1 MPTRSRINST
11 AIGRRPF
18 LAGLAVTTAA
28 ASTAAIANSGVVGSG
43 LRLLETPAPGP
54 VDVHLAS
61 QALSDAAAVVVD
73 DAAMATRGLIEA
85 LHPNRGLVKE
95 LRHDREFSMFALTWR
110 EAPEVTAFFRAERP
124 DGTWSEWFAADAQNA
139 PGEEGNGLLG
149 TEPVYVGRT
158 TAVQVS
164 TFGLNVFGESLEDLI
179 DVVKRAGAG
188 DFAGLADLLGPV
200 ALHDVQGVFIDG
212 GVTPEGI
219 EPVAEDSDVTG
230 MPRVITRAGWGA
242 DESSRGSA
250 TYDSDF
256 RATCVHHTAGANN
269 YSQAESAGIVRGI
282 YKYHTVTRGW
292 KDIGYNALV
301 DKYGNIYEG
310 RYGGLTKNVQGAHAG
325 GFNTGTFGISMMGDY
340 STVHPTTAM
349 INSVGS
355 MIGWRMKVGGVKPI
369 GKTTFTAGGHS
380 TSNWSRG
387 QQVTLD
393 NIFAHREVAYT
404 TCPGNA
410 GFAQMDRIRQ
420 LAQSKFDGLSGGVIT
435 NERPDGATDIRADLP
450 NDRNAAAGDT
460 IGGDT
465 IGGDTGSDISS
476 LIDGL
481 ELPPEAIAAIPGL
494 QAMAQGE
501 QVDTFSGGRSILA
514 ASLGLAGAPGL
525 GNDAESVLGAVGR
538 NADQG
543 PALADVPVQVPPAT
557 TRDGEDEFA
566 VEWRAVTDE
575 YGDVLGQPVTG
586 VQQGATV
593 PNETGE
599 ADPVRYVKFERGII
613 VSSLA
618 TGTHAI
624 WEEVAEAWAKQ
635 GFEIGRLGAPTT
647 TQAPN
652 WGADRADFQGGSI
665 TRDGVTRAV
674 NVAYA

>member
-54 VDVHLAS
+54 VDVHLAN
-61 QALSDAAAVVVD
+61 QAISDAVSVLVD
-73 DAAMATRGLIEA
+73 DAAIATRGLIEA

-95 LRHDREFSMFALTWR
+95 LRHDREFSMFAMTWR
-110 EAPEVTAFFRAERP
+110 EAPNVTAFFRAERP
-124 DGTWSEWFAADAQNA
+124 DGTWSEWFAADSLDS
-139 PGEEGNGLLG
+139 PVGEEGNGLKG

-164 TFGLNVFGESLEDLI
+164 TIGLNVFGESLDDLVGI
-179 DVVKRAGAG
+179 VQRAGVG
-188 DFAGLADLLGPV
+188 DLSGLADLVGPV
-200 ALHDVQGVFIDG
+200 SLHDAQGVFIDG

-219 EPVAEDSDVTG
+219 EPIAEESDVTG

-242 DESSRGSA
+242 DESIRGSGPTVDAKLVAA
-250 TYDSDF
+250 T
-256 RATCVHHTAGANN
+256 VHHTAGANN
-269 YSQAESAGIVRGI
+269 YSQAEAPGIVRGI
-282 YKYHTVTRGW
+282 YKYHTQTLGW
-292 KDIGYNALV
+292 GDVGYNALV

-310 RYGGLTKNVQGAHAG
+310 RYGGLTNNVQGAHAG
-325 GFNTGTFGISMMGDY
+325 GFNKGTFGISMMGDY
-340 STVHPTTAM
+340 SAVHPTQAM
-349 INSVGS
+349 INSVGA
-355 MIGWRMKVGGVKPI
+355 MIGWRLRIAGVNPS
-369 GKTTFTAGGHS
+369 GKATLVSQGYRSAKFGAGES
-380 TSNWSRG
+380 ANLPT
-387 QQVTLD
+387 
-393 NIFAHREVAYT
+393 IFAHRDVGDT
-404 TCPGNA
+404 TCPGAA
-410 GFAQMDRIRQ
+410 GYAQMDRIRDIA
-420 LAQSKFDGLSGGVIT
+420 AQKSTGLGAGIID
-435 NERPDGATDIRADLP
+435 NERPDGGTDIRADLP
-450 NDRNAAAGDT
+450 NRDAIGDA
-460 IGGDT
+460 IGG
-465 IGGDTGSDISS
+465 GDLGSI
-476 LIDGL
+476 IDGL
-481 ELPPEAIAAIPGL
+481 ELPPEAVAAIPGL
-494 QAMAQGE
+494 QAMVQGE
-501 QVDTFSGGRSILA
+501 QQVDTFSGGRSILA

-543 PALADVPVQVPPAT
+543 PSLADIPVLVQPT
-557 TRDGEDEFA
+557 TTKDGDDEFA
-566 VEWRAVTDE
+566 TEWRAVTE
-575 YGDVLGQPVTG
+575 AWGDVLGQPVTG

-599 ADPVRYVKFERGII
+599 ADPVRYVKFERGVI
-613 VSSLA
+613 VTSLA

-624 WEEVAEAWAKQ
+624 WEEIAEAWAKQ

>member
-43 LRLLETPAPGP
+43 LRLLETPAAGP

-61 QALSDAAAVVVD
+61 QALSDAAAVLVD
-73 DAAMATRGLIEA
+73 DAAIATRGLIEA

-124 DGTWSEWFAADAQNA
+124 DGSWSEWFAADAQNA
-139 PGEEGNGLLG
+139 PGEQGNGLLG

-164 TFGLNVFGESLEDLI
+164 TFGLNVFGESLEDLV

-219 EPVAEDSDVTG
+219 EPVADDSDVTG

-242 DESSRGSA
+242 DESIRSQNP
-250 TYDSDF
+250 TYDEKLVA
-256 RATCVHHTAGANN
+256 ATVHHTAGANN
-269 YSQAESAGIVRGI
+269 YSQAEAAGIVRGI
-282 YKYHTVTRGW
+282 YKYHTAVLGW
-292 KDIGYNALV
+292 GDIGYNALV

-325 GFNTGTFGISMMGDY
+325 GFNKGTFGISMMGDY
-340 STVHPTTAM
+340 STAHPTPAM
-349 INSVGS
+349 INSVGA
-355 MIGWRMKVGGVKPI
+355 MIGWRMRIAGLDPS
-369 GKTTFTAGGHS
+369 GKATLTSQGYKTAKYGA
-380 TSNWSRG
+380 G
-387 QQVTLD
+387 QQATLPS
-393 NIFAHREVAYT
+393 IFAHRDVGDT
-404 TCPGNA
+404 TCPGAA
-410 GFAQMDRIRQ
+410 GYAQMDRIRSIA
-420 LAQSKFDGLSGGVIT
+420 AQKSSGLGDGLIV
-435 NERPDGATDIRADLP
+435 NEGPDGATDIRADLP
-450 NDRNAAAGDT
+450 GAIADGDL
-460 IGGDT
+460 
-465 IGGDTGSDISS
+465 GSI
-476 LIDGL
+476 IDGL
-481 ELPPEAIAAIPGL
+481 DIPPEAIAAIPGL

-501 QVDTFSGGRSILA
+501 QQVDTFSGGRSILA

-543 PALADVPVQVPPAT
+543 PSLADIPVLVQPT
-557 TRDGEDEFA
+557 TTKDGDDEFA
-566 VEWRAVTDE
+566 TEWRAVTE
-575 YGDVLGQPVTG
+575 AWGDVLGQPVTG

-599 ADPVRYVKFERGII
+599 ADPVRYVKFERGVI
-613 VSSLA
+613 VTSLA

-624 WEEVAEAWAKQ
+624 WEEVAETWAKQ

-652 WGADRADFQGGSI
+652 WGADRADFQGGSV

-674 NVAYA
+674 DVAYA

>member
-43 LRLLETPAPGP
+43 LRLLETPAAGP

-61 QALSDAAAVVVD
+61 QALSDAAAVLVD
-73 DAAMATRGLIEA
+73 DAAIATRGLIEA

-124 DGTWSEWFAADAQNA
+124 DGSWSEWFAADAQNA
-139 PGEEGNGLLG
+139 PGEQGNGLLG

-164 TFGLNVFGESLEDLI
+164 TFGLNVFGESLEDLV

-219 EPVAEDSDVTG
+219 EPVADDSDVTG

-242 DESSRGSA
+242 DESIRSQNP
-250 TYDSDF
+250 TYDEKLVA
-256 RATCVHHTAGANN
+256 ATVHHTAGANN
-269 YSQAESAGIVRGI
+269 YSQAEAAGIVRGI
-282 YKYHTVTRGW
+282 YKYHTAVLGW
-292 KDIGYNALV
+292 GDIGYNALV

-325 GFNTGTFGISMMGDY
+325 GFNKGTFGISMMGDY
-340 STVHPTTAM
+340 STAHPTPAM
-349 INSVGS
+349 INSVGA
-355 MIGWRMKVGGVKPI
+355 MIGWRMRIAGLDPS
-369 GKTTFTAGGHS
+369 GKATLTSQGYKTAKYGA
-380 TSNWSRG
+380 G
-387 QQVTLD
+387 QQATLPS
-393 NIFAHREVAYT
+393 IFAHRDVGDT
-404 TCPGNA
+404 TCPGAA
-410 GFAQMDRIRQ
+410 GYAQMDRIRSIA
-420 LAQSKFDGLSGGVIT
+420 AQKSSGLGDGLIV
-435 NERPDGATDIRADLP
+435 NEGPDGATDIRADLP
-450 NDRNAAAGDT
+450 GAIADGDL
-460 IGGDT
+460 
-465 IGGDTGSDISS
+465 GSI
-476 LIDGL
+476 IDGL
-481 ELPPEAIAAIPGL
+481 DIPPEAIAAIPGL

-501 QVDTFSGGRSILA
+501 QQVDTFSGGRSILA

-543 PALADVPVQVPPAT
+543 PSLADIPVLVQPT
-557 TRDGEDEFA
+557 TTKDGDDEFA
-566 VEWRAVTDE
+566 AEWRAVTDE

-593 PNETGE
+593 PNQTGE

-613 VSSLA
+613 VSTLA

-624 WEEVAEAWAKQ
+624 WEEVAETWAKQ

-652 WGADRADFQGGSI
+652 WGADLADFQGGSI

-674 NVAYA
+674 DVADP

>member
-43 LRLLETPAPGP
+43 LRLLETPAAGP

-61 QALSDAAAVVVD
+61 QALSDAAAVLVD
-73 DAAMATRGLIEA
+73 DAAIATRGLIEA

-124 DGTWSEWFAADAQNA
+124 DGSWSEWFAADAQNA
-139 PGEEGNGLLG
+139 PGEQGNGLLG

-164 TFGLNVFGESLEDLI
+164 TFGLNVFGESLEDLV

-219 EPVAEDSDVTG
+219 EPVADDSDVTG

-242 DESSRGSA
+242 DESIRSQNP
-250 TYDSDF
+250 TYDEKLVA
-256 RATCVHHTAGANN
+256 ATVHHTAGANN
-269 YSQAESAGIVRGI
+269 YSQAEAAGIVRGI
-282 YKYHTVTRGW
+282 YKYHTAVLGW
-292 KDIGYNALV
+292 GDIGYNALV

-325 GFNTGTFGISMMGDY
+325 GFNKGTFGISMMGDY
-340 STVHPTTAM
+340 STAHPTPAM
-349 INSVGS
+349 INSVGA
-355 MIGWRMKVGGVKPI
+355 MIGWRMRIAGLDPS
-369 GKTTFTAGGHS
+369 GKATLTSQGYKTAKYGA
-380 TSNWSRG
+380 G
-387 QQVTLD
+387 QQATLPS
-393 NIFAHREVAYT
+393 IFAHRDVGDT
-404 TCPGNA
+404 TCPGAA
-410 GFAQMDRIRQ
+410 GYAQMDRIRSIA
-420 LAQSKFDGLSGGVIT
+420 AQKSSGLGDGLIV
-435 NERPDGATDIRADLP
+435 NEGPDGATDIRADLP
-450 NDRNAAAGDT
+450 GAIADGDL
-460 IGGDT
+460 
-465 IGGDTGSDISS
+465 GSI
-476 LIDGL
+476 IDGL
-481 ELPPEAIAAIPGL
+481 DIPPEAIAAIPGL

-501 QVDTFSGGRSILA
+501 QQVDTFSGGRSILA

-543 PALADVPVQVPPAT
+543 PSLADIPVLVQPT
-557 TRDGEDEFA
+557 TTKDGDDEFA
-566 VEWRAVTDE
+566 AEWRAVTDE

-593 PNETGE
+593 PNQTGE

-613 VSSLA
+613 VSTLA

-624 WEEVAEAWAKQ
+624 WEEVAETWAKQ

-652 WGADRADFQGGSI
+652 WGADRVDFQGGSI
-665 TRDGVTRAV
+665 TRDGITRAV

>member
-219 EPVAEDSDVTG
+219 EPVADDSDVTG

-242 DESSRGSA
+242 DESIRGSGPTVDAKLVAA
-250 TYDSDF
+250 T
-256 RATCVHHTAGANN
+256 VHHTAGANN
-269 YSQAESAGIVRGI
+269 YSQAEAPGIVRGI
-282 YKYHTVTRGW
+282 YKYHTQTLGW
-292 KDIGYNALV
+292 GDVGYNALV

-310 RYGGLTKNVQGAHAG
+310 RYGGLTNNVQGAHAG
-325 GFNTGTFGISMMGDY
+325 GFNKGTFGISMMGDY
-340 STVHPTTAM
+340 SAVHPTQAM
-349 INSVGS
+349 INSVGA
-355 MIGWRMKVGGVKPI
+355 MIGWRLRVAGVNPS
-369 GKTTFTAGGHS
+369 GKATLVSQGYRSAKFGAGES
-380 TSNWSRG
+380 ANLPT
-387 QQVTLD
+387 
-393 NIFAHREVAYT
+393 IFAHRDVGDT
-404 TCPGNA
+404 TCPGAA
-410 GFAQMDRIRQ
+410 GYAQMDRIRDIA
-420 LAQSKFDGLSGGVIT
+420 AQKSTGLGAGIID
-435 NERPDGATDIRADLP
+435 NERPDGGTDIRADLP
-450 NDRNAAAGDT
+450 NRDAIGDA
-460 IGGDT
+460 IGG
-465 IGGDTGSDISS
+465 GDLRSI
-476 LIDGL
+476 IDGL

-501 QVDTFSGGRSILA
+501 QQVDTFSGGRSILA

-543 PALADVPVQVPPAT
+543 PSLADIPVLVQPT
-557 TRDGEDEFA
+557 TTKDGDDEFA
-566 VEWRAVTDE
+566 AEWRAVTDE

>member
-43 LRLLETPAPGP
+43 LRLLETPAAGP

-61 QALSDAAAVVVD
+61 QALSDAAAVLVD
-73 DAAMATRGLIEA
+73 DAAIATRGLIEA

-124 DGTWSEWFAADAQNA
+124 DGSWSEWFAADAQNA
-139 PGEEGNGLLG
+139 PGEQGNGLLG

-164 TFGLNVFGESLEDLI
+164 TFGLNVFGESLEDLV

-219 EPVAEDSDVTG
+219 EPVADDSDVTG

-242 DESSRGSA
+242 DESIRSQNP
-250 TYDSDF
+250 TYDEKLVA
-256 RATCVHHTAGANN
+256 ATVHHTAGANN
-269 YSQAESAGIVRGI
+269 YSQAEAAGIVRGI
-282 YKYHTVTRGW
+282 YKYHTAVLGW
-292 KDIGYNALV
+292 GDIGYNALV

-325 GFNTGTFGISMMGDY
+325 GFNKGTFGISMMGDY
-340 STVHPTTAM
+340 STAHPTPAM
-349 INSVGS
+349 INSVGA
-355 MIGWRMKVGGVKPI
+355 MIGWRMRIAGLDPS
-369 GKTTFTAGGHS
+369 GKATLTSQGYKTAKYGA
-380 TSNWSRG
+380 G
-387 QQVTLD
+387 QQATLPS
-393 NIFAHREVAYT
+393 IFAHRDVGDT
-404 TCPGNA
+404 TCPGAA
-410 GFAQMDRIRQ
+410 GYAQMDRIRSIA
-420 LAQSKFDGLSGGVIT
+420 AQKSSGLGDGLIV
-435 NERPDGATDIRADLP
+435 NEGPDGATDIRADLP
-450 NDRNAAAGDT
+450 GAIADGDL
-460 IGGDT
+460 
-465 IGGDTGSDISS
+465 GSI
-476 LIDGL
+476 IDGL
-481 ELPPEAIAAIPGL
+481 DIPPEAIAAIPGL

-501 QVDTFSGGRSILA
+501 QQVDTFSGGRSILA

-543 PALADVPVQVPPAT
+543 PSLADIPVLVQPT
-557 TRDGEDEFA
+557 TTKDGDDEFA
-566 VEWRAVTDE
+566 AEWRAVTDE
-575 YGDVLGQPVTG
+575 YGDVLGQPITG

-613 VSSLA
+613 VSTLA

-624 WEEVAEAWAKQ
+624 WEEVAETWAKQ

>member
-43 LRLLETPAPGP
+43 LRLLETPAAGP

-61 QALSDAAAVVVD
+61 QALSDAAAVLVD
-73 DAAMATRGLIEA
+73 DAAIATRGLIEA

-124 DGTWSEWFAADAQNA
+124 DGSWSEWFAADARNA
-139 PGEEGNGLLG
+139 PGEQGNGLLG

-164 TFGLNVFGESLEDLI
+164 TFGLNVFGESLEDLV

-219 EPVAEDSDVTG
+219 EPVADDSDVTG

-242 DESSRGSA
+242 DESIRSQNP
-250 TYDSDF
+250 TYDEKLVA
-256 RATCVHHTAGANN
+256 ATVHHTAGANN
-269 YSQAESAGIVRGI
+269 YSQAEAAGIVRGI
-282 YKYHTVTRGW
+282 YKYHTAVLGW
-292 KDIGYNALV
+292 GDIGYNALV

-325 GFNTGTFGISMMGDY
+325 GFNKGTFGISMMGDY
-340 STVHPTTAM
+340 STAHPTPAM
-349 INSVGS
+349 INSVGA
-355 MIGWRMKVGGVKPI
+355 MIGWRMRIAGLDPS
-369 GKTTFTAGGHS
+369 GKATLTSQGYKTAKYGA
-380 TSNWSRG
+380 G
-387 QQVTLD
+387 QQATLPS
-393 NIFAHREVAYT
+393 IFAHRDVGDT
-404 TCPGNA
+404 TCPGAA
-410 GFAQMDRIRQ
+410 GYAQMDRIRSIA
-420 LAQSKFDGLSGGVIT
+420 AQKSSGLGDGLIV
-435 NERPDGATDIRADLP
+435 NEGPDGATDIRADLP
-450 NDRNAAAGDT
+450 GAIADGDL
-460 IGGDT
+460 
-465 IGGDTGSDISS
+465 GSI
-476 LIDGL
+476 IDGL
-481 ELPPEAIAAIPGL
+481 DIPPEAIAAIPGL
-494 QAMAQGE
+494 QAMAQGG
-501 QVDTFSGGRSILA
+501 QQADTFSGGRSILA

-543 PALADVPVQVPPAT
+543 PALADVPVQVPPTT
-557 TRDGEDEFA
+557 TRDGDDEFA
-566 VEWRAVTDE
+566 AEWRAVTDE

-665 TRDGVTRAV
+665 TRDGITRAV

>member
-43 LRLLETPAPGP
+43 LRLLETPAAGP

-61 QALSDAAAVVVD
+61 QALSDAAAVLVD
-73 DAAMATRGLIEA
+73 DAAIATRGLIEA

-124 DGTWSEWFAADAQNA
+124 DGSWSEWFAADARNA
-139 PGEEGNGLLG
+139 PGEQGNGLLG

-164 TFGLNVFGESLEDLI
+164 TFGLNVFGESLEDLV

-219 EPVAEDSDVTG
+219 EPVADDSDVTG

-242 DESSRGSA
+242 DESIRSQNP
-250 TYDSDF
+250 TYDEKLVA
-256 RATCVHHTAGANN
+256 ATVHHTAGANN
-269 YSQAESAGIVRGI
+269 YSQAEAAGIVRGI
-282 YKYHTVTRGW
+282 YKYHTAVLGW
-292 KDIGYNALV
+292 GDIGYNALV

-325 GFNTGTFGISMMGDY
+325 GFNKGTFGISMMGDY
-340 STVHPTTAM
+340 STAHPTPAM
-349 INSVGS
+349 INSVGA
-355 MIGWRMKVGGVKPI
+355 MIGWRMRIAGLDPS
-369 GKTTFTAGGHS
+369 GKATLTSQGYKTAKYGA
-380 TSNWSRG
+380 G
-387 QQVTLD
+387 QQATLPS
-393 NIFAHREVAYT
+393 IFAHRDVGDT
-404 TCPGNA
+404 TCPGAA
-410 GFAQMDRIRQ
+410 GYAQMDRIRSIA
-420 LAQSKFDGLSGGVIT
+420 AQKSSGLGDGLIV
-435 NERPDGATDIRADLP
+435 NEGPDGATDIRADLP
-450 NDRNAAAGDT
+450 GAIADGDL
-460 IGGDT
+460 
-465 IGGDTGSDISS
+465 GSI
-476 LIDGL
+476 IDGL
-481 ELPPEAIAAIPGL
+481 DIPPEAIAAIPGL
-494 QAMAQGE
+494 QAMAQGG
-501 QVDTFSGGRSILA
+501 QQADTFSGGRSILA

-543 PALADVPVQVPPAT
+543 PALADVPVQVPPTT
-557 TRDGEDEFA
+557 TRDGDDEFA
-566 VEWRAVTDE
+566 AEWRAVTDE

-593 PNETGE
+593 PNQTGE

-613 VSSLA
+613 VSTVA

-624 WEEVAEAWAKQ
+624 WEEVAETWAKQ

-665 TRDGVTRAV
+665 TRDGITRAV

>member
-43 LRLLETPAPGP
+43 LRLLETPAAGP

-61 QALSDAAAVVVD
+61 QALSDAAAVLVD
-73 DAAMATRGLIEA
+73 DAAIATRGLIEA

-110 EAPEVTAFFRAERP
+110 DAPKVTAFFRAERP

-188 DFAGLADLLGPV
+188 DFAGLDDLLGPV
-200 ALHDVQGVFIDG
+200 SLHDAQGVFIDG

-219 EPVAEDSDVTG
+219 EPIAEESDVTG

-242 DESSRGSA
+242 DESIRGSGPTVDAKLVAA
-250 TYDSDF
+250 T
-256 RATCVHHTAGANN
+256 VHHTAGANN
-269 YSQAESAGIVRGI
+269 YSQAEAPGIVRGI
-282 YKYHTVTRGW
+282 YKYHTQTLGW
-292 KDIGYNALV
+292 GDVGYNALV

-310 RYGGLTKNVQGAHAG
+310 RYGGLTNNVQGAHAG
-325 GFNTGTFGISMMGDY
+325 GFNKGTFGISMMGDY
-340 STVHPTTAM
+340 SAVHPTQAM
-349 INSVGS
+349 INSVGA
-355 MIGWRMKVGGVKPI
+355 MIGWRLRIAGVNPS
-369 GKTTFTAGGHS
+369 GKATLVSQGYRSAKFGAGES
-380 TSNWSRG
+380 ANLPT
-387 QQVTLD
+387 
-393 NIFAHREVAYT
+393 IFAHRDVGDT
-404 TCPGNA
+404 TCPGAA
-410 GFAQMDRIRQ
+410 GYAQMDRIRDIA
-420 LAQSKFDGLSGGVIT
+420 AQKSTGLGAGIID
-435 NERPDGATDIRADLP
+435 NERPDGGTDIRADLP
-450 NDRNAAAGDT
+450 NRDAIGDA
-460 IGGDT
+460 IGG
-465 IGGDTGSDISS
+465 GDLGSI
-476 LIDGL
+476 IDGL

>member
-18 LAGLAVTTAA
+18 LAGLAATTAA
-28 ASTAAIANSGVVGSG
+28 ASTAAIAKSGVVGSG

-54 VDVHLAS
+54 VDVHMAT
-61 QALSDAAAVVVD
+61 QALSDAAAVLVD
-73 DAAMATRGLIEA
+73 DAALATRGLVEA

-110 EAPEVTAFFRAERP
+110 DAPNVTAFFRAERP
-124 DGTWSEWFAADAQNA
+124 DGSWSEWFSADSVGA
-139 PGEEGNGLLG
+139 PGITGEGIQG
-149 TEPVYVGRT
+149 TDPVYIGRT
-158 TAVQVS
+158 KAVQVS
-164 TFGLNVFGESLEDLI
+164 SFGLNVFGEKPEDII

-200 ALHDVQGVFIDG
+200 ALHDVKGVFIDG
-212 GVTPEGI
+212 GLTPDGV
-219 EPVAEDSDVTG
+219 EPVANDSDVTG

-242 DESSRGSA
+242 DESIRGSGP
-250 TYDSDF
+250 TYDDKLEA
-256 RATCVHHTAGANN
+256 ATVHHTAGANN
-269 YSQAESAGIVRGI
+269 YSQAEAAGIVRGI
-282 YKYHTVTRGW
+282 YKYHTQVLGW
-292 KDIGYNALV
+292 GDVGYNALV
-301 DKYGNIYEG
+301 DKFGNIYEG

-325 GFNTGTFGISMMGDY
+325 GFNKGTFGISMMGDY
-340 STVHPTTAM
+340 STAHPTQAM
-349 INSVGS
+349 INSVGA
-355 MIGWRMKVGGVKPI
+355 MIGWRLRIAGLDPS
-369 GKTTFTAGGHS
+369 GKATLVSQGYKSAKYGAGQKANLP
-380 TSNWSRG
+380 T
-387 QQVTLD
+387 
-393 NIFAHREVAYT
+393 IFAHRDVGDT

-410 GFAQMDRIRQ
+410 GYAQMDRIRAIA
-420 LAQSKFDGLSGGVIT
+420 AQKSTGLGDGIIN
-435 NERPDGATDIRADLP
+435 NEHPDGTTDIRADLP
-450 NDRNAAAGDT
+450 GSSAD
-460 IGGDT
+460 IGE
-465 IGGDTGSDISS
+465 I
-476 LIDGL
+476 IDGL
-481 ELPPEAIAAIPGL
+481 GLPPEAIAAIPGL
-494 QAMAQGE
+494 QAMGDDKNGAGKNGDGKKADDKQA
-501 QVDTFSGGRSILA
+501 DTFSGGRSILA

-543 PALADVPVQVPPAT
+543 PSLADIPVVVQPT
-557 TRDGEDEFA
+557 TAKDGDDEFA
-566 VEWRAVTDE
+566 AEWRKVTDE
-575 YGDVLGQPVTG
+575 YGDVLGKPVTG

-593 PNETGE
+593 PNDSGT

-613 VSSLA
+613 VNSIA

>member
-43 LRLLETPAPGP
+43 LRLLETPAAGP

-61 QALSDAAAVVVD
+61 QALSDAAAVLVD
-73 DAAMATRGLIEA
+73 DAAIATRGLIEA

-124 DGTWSEWFAADAQNA
+124 DGSWSEWFAADAQNA
-139 PGEEGNGLLG
+139 PGEQGNGLLG

-164 TFGLNVFGESLEDLI
+164 TFGLNVFGESLEDLV

-219 EPVAEDSDVTG
+219 EPVADDSDVTG

-242 DESSRGSA
+242 DESIRSQNP
-250 TYDSDF
+250 TYDEKLVA
-256 RATCVHHTAGANN
+256 ATVHHTAGANN
-269 YSQAESAGIVRGI
+269 YSQAEAAGIVRGI
-282 YKYHTVTRGW
+282 YKYHTAVLGW
-292 KDIGYNALV
+292 GDIGYNALV
-301 DKYGNIYEG
+301 DKYGNIY
-310 RYGGLTKNVQGAHAG
+310 GLTKNVQGAHAG
-325 GFNTGTFGISMMGDY
+325 GFNKGTFGISMMGDY
-340 STVHPTTAM
+340 STAHPTPAM
-349 INSVGS
+349 INSVGA
-355 MIGWRMKVGGVKPI
+355 MIGWRMRIAGLDPS
-369 GKTTFTAGGHS
+369 GKATLTSQGYKTAKYGA
-380 TSNWSRG
+380 G
-387 QQVTLD
+387 QQATLPS
-393 NIFAHREVAYT
+393 IFAHRDVGDT
-404 TCPGNA
+404 TCPGAA
-410 GFAQMDRIRQ
+410 GYAQMDRIRSIA
-420 LAQSKFDGLSGGVIT
+420 AQKSSGLGDGLIV
-435 NERPDGATDIRADLP
+435 NEGPDGATDIRADLP
-450 NDRNAAAGDT
+450 GAIADGDL
-460 IGGDT
+460 
-465 IGGDTGSDISS
+465 GSI
-476 LIDGL
+476 IDGL
-481 ELPPEAIAAIPGL
+481 DIPPEAIAAIPGL
-494 QAMAQGE
+494 QAMAQGG
-501 QVDTFSGGRSILA
+501 QQADTFSGGRSILA

-543 PALADVPVQVPPAT
+543 PALADVPVQVPPTT
-557 TRDGEDEFA
+557 TRDGDDEFA
-566 VEWRAVTDE
+566 AEWRAVTDE

-593 PNETGE
+593 PNQTGE

-613 VSSLA
+613 VSTLA

-624 WEEVAEAWAKQ
+624 WEEVAETWAKQ

-665 TRDGVTRAV
+665 TRDGITRAV

>member
-43 LRLLETPAPGP
+43 LRLLETPAAGP

-61 QALSDAAAVVVD
+61 QALSDAAAVLVD
-73 DAAMATRGLIEA
+73 DAAIATRGLIEA

-124 DGTWSEWFAADAQNA
+124 DGSWSEWFAADAQNA
-139 PGEEGNGLLG
+139 PGEQGNGLLG

-164 TFGLNVFGESLEDLI
+164 TFGLNVFGESLEDLV

-219 EPVAEDSDVTG
+219 EPVADDSDVTG

-242 DESSRGSA
+242 DESIRSQNP
-250 TYDSDF
+250 TYDEKLVA
-256 RATCVHHTAGANN
+256 ATVHHTAGANN
-269 YSQAESAGIVRGI
+269 YSQAEAAGIVRGI
-282 YKYHTVTRGW
+282 YKYHTAVLGW
-292 KDIGYNALV
+292 GDIGYNALV

-325 GFNTGTFGISMMGDY
+325 GFNKGTFGISMMGDY
-340 STVHPTTAM
+340 STAHPTPAM
-349 INSVGS
+349 INSVGA
-355 MIGWRMKVGGVKPI
+355 MIGWRMRIAGLDPS
-369 GKTTFTAGGHS
+369 GKATLTSQGYKTAKYGA
-380 TSNWSRG
+380 G
-387 QQVTLD
+387 QQATLPS
-393 NIFAHREVAYT
+393 IFAHRDVGDT
-404 TCPGNA
+404 TCPGAA
-410 GFAQMDRIRQ
+410 GYAQMDRIRSIA
-420 LAQSKFDGLSGGVIT
+420 AQKSSGLGDGLIV
-435 NERPDGATDIRADLP
+435 NEGPDGATDIRADLP
-450 NDRNAAAGDT
+450 GAIADGDL
-460 IGGDT
+460 
-465 IGGDTGSDISS
+465 GSI
-476 LIDGL
+476 IDGL
-481 ELPPEAIAAIPGL
+481 DIPPEAIAAIPGL

-501 QVDTFSGGRSILA
+501 QQVDTFSGGRSILA

-543 PALADVPVQVPPAT
+543 PSLADIPVLVQPT
-557 TRDGEDEFA
+557 TTKDGDDEFA
-566 VEWRAVTDE
+566 AEWRAVTDE
-575 YGDVLGQPVTG
+575 YGDVLGQPITG

-593 PNETGE
+593 PNQTGE

-613 VSSLA
+613 VSTLA

-624 WEEVAEAWAKQ
+624 WEEVAETWAKQ

>member
-54 VDVHLAS
+54 VDVHLAN
-61 QALSDAAAVVVD
+61 QAISDAVSVLVD
-73 DAAMATRGLIEA
+73 DAAIATRGLIEA

-95 LRHDREFSMFALTWR
+95 LRHDREFSMFAMTWR
-110 EAPEVTAFFRAERP
+110 EAPNVTAFFRAERP
-124 DGTWSEWFAADAQNA
+124 DGTWSEWFAADSLDS
-139 PGEEGNGLLG
+139 PVGEEGNGLKG

-164 TFGLNVFGESLEDLI
+164 TIGLNVFNESLEDLI
-179 DVVKRAGAG
+179 SLVQRAGAG
-188 DFAGLADLLGPV
+188 DFSGLAELVGPV
-200 ALHDVQGVFIDG
+200 SLHDAQGVFIDG

-219 EPVAEDSDVTG
+219 EPIAEESDVTG

-242 DESSRGSA
+242 DESIRGSGPTVDAKLVAA
-250 TYDSDF
+250 T
-256 RATCVHHTAGANN
+256 VHHTAGANN
-269 YSQAESAGIVRGI
+269 YSQAEAPGIVRGI
-282 YKYHTVTRGW
+282 YKYHTQTLGW
-292 KDIGYNALV
+292 GDVGYNALV

-310 RYGGLTKNVQGAHAG
+310 RYGGLTNNVQGAHAG
-325 GFNTGTFGISMMGDY
+325 GFNKGTFGISMMGDY
-340 STVHPTTAM
+340 SAVHPTQAM
-349 INSVGS
+349 INSVGA
-355 MIGWRMKVGGVKPI
+355 MIGWRLRIAGVNPS
-369 GKTTFTAGGHS
+369 GKATLVSQGYRSAKFGAGES
-380 TSNWSRG
+380 ANLPT
-387 QQVTLD
+387 
-393 NIFAHREVAYT
+393 IFAHRDVGDT
-404 TCPGNA
+404 TCPGA
-410 GFAQMDRIRQ
+410 VGYAQMDRIRDIA
-420 LAQSKFDGLSGGVIT
+420 AQKSTGLGAGIID
-435 NERPDGATDIRADLP
+435 NERPDGGTDIRADLP
-450 NDRNAAAGDT
+450 NRDAIGDA
-460 IGGDT
+460 IGG
-465 IGGDTGSDISS
+465 GDLRSI
-476 LIDGL
+476 IDGL

-501 QVDTFSGGRSILA
+501 QQVDTFSGGRSILA

-543 PALADVPVQVPPAT
+543 PSLADIPVLVQPT
-557 TRDGEDEFA
+557 TMKDGDDEFA
-566 VEWRAVTDE
+566 TEWRAVTE
-575 YGDVLGQPVTG
+575 AWGDVLGQPVTG

-599 ADPVRYVKFERGII
+599 ADPVRYVKFERGVI
-613 VSSLA
+613 VTSLA

-624 WEEVAEAWAKQ
+624 WEEIAEAWAKQ

-674 NVAYA
+674 DVAYA

>member
-43 LRLLETPAPGP
+43 LRLLETPAAGP

-61 QALSDAAAVVVD
+61 QALSDAAAVLVD
-73 DAAMATRGLIEA
+73 DAAIATRGLIEA

-124 DGTWSEWFAADAQNA
+124 DGSWSEWFAADAQNA
-139 PGEEGNGLLG
+139 PGEQGNGLLG

-164 TFGLNVFGESLEDLI
+164 TFGLNVFGESLEDLV

-219 EPVAEDSDVTG
+219 EPVADDSDVTG

-242 DESSRGSA
+242 DESIRSQNP
-250 TYDSDF
+250 TYDEKLVA
-256 RATCVHHTAGANN
+256 ATVHHTAGANN
-269 YSQAESAGIVRGI
+269 YSQAEAAGIVRGI
-282 YKYHTVTRGW
+282 YKYHTAVLGW
-292 KDIGYNALV
+292 GDIGYNALV

-325 GFNTGTFGISMMGDY
+325 GFNKGTFGISMMGDY
-340 STVHPTTAM
+340 STAHPTPAM
-349 INSVGS
+349 INSVGA
-355 MIGWRMKVGGVKPI
+355 MIGWRMRIAGLDPS
-369 GKTTFTAGGHS
+369 GKATLTSQGYKTAKYGA
-380 TSNWSRG
+380 G
-387 QQVTLD
+387 QQATLPS
-393 NIFAHREVAYT
+393 IFAHRDVGDT
-404 TCPGNA
+404 TCPGAA
-410 GFAQMDRIRQ
+410 GYAQMDRIRSIA
-420 LAQSKFDGLSGGVIT
+420 AQKSSGLGDGLIV
-435 NERPDGATDIRADLP
+435 NEGPDGATDIRADLP
-450 NDRNAAAGDT
+450 GAIADGDL
-460 IGGDT
+460 
-465 IGGDTGSDISS
+465 GSI
-476 LIDGL
+476 IDGL
-481 ELPPEAIAAIPGL
+481 DIPPEAIAAIPGL

-501 QVDTFSGGRSILA
+501 QQVDTFSGGRSILA

-543 PALADVPVQVPPAT
+543 PSLADIPVLVQPT
-557 TRDGEDEFA
+557 TTKDGDDEFA
-566 VEWRAVTDE
+566 TEWRAVTE
-575 YGDVLGQPVTG
+575 AWGDVLGQPVTG

-599 ADPVRYVKFERGII
+599 ADPVRYVKFERGVI
-613 VSSLA
+613 VTSLA

-624 WEEVAEAWAKQ
+624 WEEIAEAWAKQ

>member
-11 AIGRRPF
+11 AIGRRHF

-28 ASTAAIANSGVVGSG
+28 ASTAAIANTGVVGSG
-43 LRLLETPAPGP
+43 LRLLETPAAGP

-61 QALSDAAAVVVD
+61 QALSDAAAVLVD
-73 DAAMATRGLIEA
+73 DAAIATRGLIEA

-124 DGTWSEWFAADAQNA
+124 DGSWSEWFAADAQNA
-139 PGEEGNGLLG
+139 PGEQGNGLLG

-164 TFGLNVFGESLEDLI
+164 TFGLNVFGESLEDLV

-219 EPVAEDSDVTG
+219 EPVADDSDVTG

-242 DESSRGSA
+242 DESIRSQNP
-250 TYDSDF
+250 TYDEKLVA
-256 RATCVHHTAGANN
+256 ATVHHTAGANN
-269 YSQAESAGIVRGI
+269 YSQAEAAGIVRGI
-282 YKYHTVTRGW
+282 YKYHTAVLGW
-292 KDIGYNALV
+292 GDIGYNALV

-325 GFNTGTFGISMMGDY
+325 GFNKGTFGISMMGDY
-340 STVHPTTAM
+340 STAHPTPAM
-349 INSVGS
+349 INSVGA
-355 MIGWRMKVGGVKPI
+355 MIGWRMRIAGLDPS
-369 GKTTFTAGGHS
+369 GKATLTSQGYKTAKYGA
-380 TSNWSRG
+380 G
-387 QQVTLD
+387 QQATLPS
-393 NIFAHREVAYT
+393 IFAHRDVGDT
-404 TCPGNA
+404 TCPGAA
-410 GFAQMDRIRQ
+410 GYAQMDRIRSIA
-420 LAQSKFDGLSGGVIT
+420 AQKSSGLGDGLIV
-435 NERPDGATDIRADLP
+435 NEGPDGATDIRADLP
-450 NDRNAAAGDT
+450 GAIADGDL
-460 IGGDT
+460 
-465 IGGDTGSDISS
+465 GSI
-476 LIDGL
+476 IDGL
-481 ELPPEAIAAIPGL
+481 DIPPEAIAAIPGL
-494 QAMAQGE
+494 QAMAQGG
-501 QVDTFSGGRSILA
+501 QQADTFSGGRSILA

-543 PALADVPVQVPPAT
+543 PALADVPVQVPPTT
-557 TRDGEDEFA
+557 TRDGDDEFA
-566 VEWRAVTDE
+566 AEWRAVTDE

-593 PNETGE
+593 PNQTGE

-613 VSSLA
+613 VSTLA

-624 WEEVAEAWAKQ
+624 WEEVAETWAKQ

-652 WGADRADFQGGSI
+652 WGADRADFQGGSV

-674 NVAYA
+674 DVAYA

>member
-43 LRLLETPAPGP
+43 LRLLETPAAGP

-61 QALSDAAAVVVD
+61 QALSDAAAVLVD
-73 DAAMATRGLIEA
+73 DAAIATRGLIEA

-124 DGTWSEWFAADAQNA
+124 DGSWSEWFAADAQNA
-139 PGEEGNGLLG
+139 PGEQGNGLLG

-164 TFGLNVFGESLEDLI
+164 TFGLNVFGESLEDLV

-219 EPVAEDSDVTG
+219 EPVADDSDVTG

-242 DESSRGSA
+242 DESIRSQNP
-250 TYDSDF
+250 TYDEKLVA
-256 RATCVHHTAGANN
+256 ATVHHTAGANN
-269 YSQAESAGIVRGI
+269 YSQAEAAGIVRGI
-282 YKYHTVTRGW
+282 YKYHTAVLGW
-292 KDIGYNALV
+292 GDIGYNALV

-325 GFNTGTFGISMMGDY
+325 GFNKGTFGISMMGDY
-340 STVHPTTAM
+340 STAHPTPAM
-349 INSVGS
+349 INSVGA
-355 MIGWRMKVGGVKPI
+355 MIGWRMRIAGLDPS
-369 GKTTFTAGGHS
+369 GKATLTSQGYKTAKYGA
-380 TSNWSRG
+380 G
-387 QQVTLD
+387 QQATLPS
-393 NIFAHREVAYT
+393 IFAHRDVGDT
-404 TCPGNA
+404 TCPGAA
-410 GFAQMDRIRQ
+410 GYAQMDRIRSIA
-420 LAQSKFDGLSGGVIT
+420 AQKSSGLGDGLIV
-435 NERPDGATDIRADLP
+435 NEGPDGATDIRADLP
-450 NDRNAAAGDT
+450 GAIADGDL
-460 IGGDT
+460 
-465 IGGDTGSDISS
+465 GSI
-476 LIDGL
+476 IDGL
-481 ELPPEAIAAIPGL
+481 DIPPEAIAAIPGL
-494 QAMAQGE
+494 QAMAQGG
-501 QVDTFSGGRSILA
+501 QQADTFSGGRSILA

-543 PALADVPVQVPPAT
+543 PALADVPVQVPPTT
-557 TRDGEDEFA
+557 TRDGDDEFA
-566 VEWRAVTDE
+566 AEWRAVTDE

-593 PNETGE
+593 PNQTGE

-613 VSSLA
+613 VSTVA

-624 WEEVAEAWAKQ
+624 WEEVAETWAKQ

-665 TRDGVTRAV
+665 TRDGITRAV

>member
-43 LRLLETPAPGP
+43 LRLLETPAAGP

-61 QALSDAAAVVVD
+61 QALSDAAAVLVD
-73 DAAMATRGLIEA
+73 DAAIATRGLIEA

-110 EAPEVTAFFRAERP
+110 DAPKVTAFFRAERP

-188 DFAGLADLLGPV
+188 DFAGLDDLLGPV
-200 ALHDVQGVFIDG
+200 SLHDAQGVFIDG

-219 EPVAEDSDVTG
+219 EPIAEESDVTG

-242 DESSRGSA
+242 DESIRGSGPTVDAKLVAA
-250 TYDSDF
+250 T
-256 RATCVHHTAGANN
+256 VHHTAGANN
-269 YSQAESAGIVRGI
+269 YSQAEAPGIVRGI
-282 YKYHTVTRGW
+282 YKYHTQTLGW
-292 KDIGYNALV
+292 GDVGYNALV

-310 RYGGLTKNVQGAHAG
+310 RYGGLTNNVQGAHAG
-325 GFNTGTFGISMMGDY
+325 GFNKGTFGISMMGDY
-340 STVHPTTAM
+340 SAVHPTQAM
-349 INSVGS
+349 INSVGA
-355 MIGWRMKVGGVKPI
+355 MIGWRLRIAGVNPS
-369 GKTTFTAGGHS
+369 GKATLVSQGYRSAKFGAGES
-380 TSNWSRG
+380 ANLPT
-387 QQVTLD
+387 
-393 NIFAHREVAYT
+393 IFAHRDVGDT
-404 TCPGNA
+404 TCPGAA
-410 GFAQMDRIRQ
+410 GYAQMDRIRDIA
-420 LAQSKFDGLSGGVIT
+420 AQKSTGLGAGIID
-435 NERPDGATDIRADLP
+435 NERPDGGTDIRADLP
-450 NDRNAAAGDT
+450 NRDAIGDA
-460 IGGDT
+460 IGG
-465 IGGDTGSDISS
+465 GDLGSI
-476 LIDGL
+476 IDGL

-501 QVDTFSGGRSILA
+501 QQVDTFSGGRSILA

>member
-18 LAGLAVTTAA
+18 LAGLAATTAA
-28 ASTAAIANSGVVGSG
+28 ASTVAIANSDVAGSG

-54 VDVHLAS
+54 VDVHLAT

-73 DAAMATRGLIEA
+73 DAALATRGLIEA

-110 EAPEVTAFFRAERP
+110 DAPEVTAFFRAERP
-124 DGTWSEWFAADAQNA
+124 DGTWSEWYAADAQNA
-139 PGEEGNGLLG
+139 PGNEGNGLLG

-164 TFGLNVFGESLEDLI
+164 TIGLNVFGENLDDLI

-188 DFAGLADLLGPV
+188 DFTGLADLLGPV

-212 GVTPEGI
+212 GVTPDGI
-219 EPVAEDSDVTG
+219 DPIADESDVTG

-242 DESSRGSA
+242 DDSKRPSVVYDDEFRG
-250 TYDSDF
+250 
-256 RATCVHHTAGANN
+256 TCVHHTAGANN
-269 YSQAESAGIVRGI
+269 YSQAEAPGIVRGI
-282 YKYHTVTRGW
+282 HKYHTVTRGW
-292 KDIGYNALV
+292 TDIGYNALV

-325 GFNTGTFGISMMGDY
+325 GFNSGTFGISMMGDY

-349 INSVGS
+349 INSVGT

-387 QQVTLD
+387 QQVTLN

-404 TCPGNA
+404 TCPGNS
-410 GFAQMDRIRQ
+410 GYAQMDRIRQ
-420 LAQSKFDGLSGGVIT
+420 IAQAKFDGLSGGVIA
-435 NERPDGATDIRADLP
+435 NERPEGATDIRADLP
-450 NDRNAAAGDT
+450 N
-460 IGGDT
+460 GGDT
-465 IGGDTGSDISS
+465 IGGDNSSLGS

-481 ELPPEAIAAIPGL
+481 DLPPEAAAAIPAL
-494 QAMAQGE
+494 QAMAEGE

-543 PALADVPVQVPPAT
+543 PALADIPVQVEPT
-557 TRDGEDEFA
+557 TTIDGDDEFA

-575 YGDVLGQPVTG
+575 YGDVLGQPLTG

-593 PNETGE
+593 PNDTGV

-613 VSSLA
+613 VASNA
-618 TGTHAI
+618 TGVHAI
-624 WEEVAEAWAKQ
+624 WEEIAEAWAKQ

-652 WGADRADFQGGSI
+652 WGADRADFQGGSV
-665 TRDGVTRAV
+665 TRDGITRAV
-674 NVAYA
+674 NVALA

>member
-43 LRLLETPAPGP
+43 LRLLETPAAGP

-61 QALSDAAAVVVD
+61 QALSDAAAVLVD
-73 DAAMATRGLIEA
+73 DAAIATRGLIEA

-124 DGTWSEWFAADAQNA
+124 DGSWSEWFAADAQNA
-139 PGEEGNGLLG
+139 PGEQGNGLLG

-164 TFGLNVFGESLEDLI
+164 TFGLNVFGESLEDLV

-219 EPVAEDSDVTG
+219 EPVADDSDVTG

-242 DESSRGSA
+242 DESIRSQNP
-250 TYDSDF
+250 TYDEKLVA
-256 RATCVHHTAGANN
+256 ATVHHTAGANN
-269 YSQAESAGIVRGI
+269 YSQAEAAGIVRGI
-282 YKYHTVTRGW
+282 YKYHTAVLGW
-292 KDIGYNALV
+292 GDIGYNALV

-325 GFNTGTFGISMMGDY
+325 GFNKGTFGISMMGDY
-340 STVHPTTAM
+340 STAHPTPAM
-349 INSVGS
+349 INSVGA
-355 MIGWRMKVGGVKPI
+355 MIGWRMRIAGLDPS
-369 GKTTFTAGGHS
+369 GKATLTSQGYKTAKYGA
-380 TSNWSRG
+380 G
-387 QQVTLD
+387 QQATLPS
-393 NIFAHREVAYT
+393 IFAHRDVGDT
-404 TCPGNA
+404 TCPGAA
-410 GFAQMDRIRQ
+410 GYAQMDRIRSIA
-420 LAQSKFDGLSGGVIT
+420 AQKSSGLGDGLIV
-435 NERPDGATDIRADLP
+435 NEGPDGATDIRADLP
-450 NDRNAAAGDT
+450 GAIADGDL
-460 IGGDT
+460 
-465 IGGDTGSDISS
+465 GSI
-476 LIDGL
+476 IDGL
-481 ELPPEAIAAIPGL
+481 DIPPEAIAAIPGL

-501 QVDTFSGGRSILA
+501 QQVDTFSGGRSILA

-543 PALADVPVQVPPAT
+543 PSLADIPVLVQPT
-557 TRDGEDEFA
+557 TTKDGDDEFA
-566 VEWRAVTDE
+566 AEWRAVTDE

-593 PNETGE
+593 PNQTGE

-613 VSSLA
+613 VSTLA

-624 WEEVAEAWAKQ
+624 WEEVAETWAKQ

-652 WGADRADFQGGSI
+652 WGADRADFQGGSV

-674 NVAYA
+674 DVAYA

>member
-28 ASTAAIANSGVVGSG
+28 ASTAAIANTGVVGSG
-43 LRLLETPAPGP
+43 LRLLETPAAGP

-61 QALSDAAAVVVD
+61 QALSDAAAVLVD
-73 DAAMATRGLIEA
+73 DAAIATRGLIEA

-124 DGTWSEWFAADAQNA
+124 DGSWSEWFAADARNA
-139 PGEEGNGLLG
+139 PGEQGNGLLG

-164 TFGLNVFGESLEDLI
+164 TFGLNVFGESLEDLV

-219 EPVAEDSDVTG
+219 EPVADDSDVTG

-242 DESSRGSA
+242 DESIRSQNP
-250 TYDSDF
+250 TYDEKLVA
-256 RATCVHHTAGANN
+256 ATVHHTAGANN
-269 YSQAESAGIVRGI
+269 YSQAEAAGIVRGI
-282 YKYHTVTRGW
+282 YKYHTAVLGW
-292 KDIGYNALV
+292 GDIGYNALV

-310 RYGGLTKNVQGAHAG
+310 RFGGLTKNVQGAHAG
-325 GFNTGTFGISMMGDY
+325 GFNKGTFGISMMGDY
-340 STVHPTTAM
+340 STAHPTPAM
-349 INSVGS
+349 INSVGA
-355 MIGWRMKVGGVKPI
+355 MIGWRMRIAGLDPS
-369 GKTTFTAGGHS
+369 GKATLTSQGYKTAKYGA
-380 TSNWSRG
+380 G
-387 QQVTLD
+387 QQATLPS
-393 NIFAHREVAYT
+393 IFAHRDVGDT
-404 TCPGNA
+404 TCPGAA
-410 GFAQMDRIRQ
+410 GYAQMDRIRSIA
-420 LAQSKFDGLSGGVIT
+420 AQKSSGLGDGLIV
-435 NERPDGATDIRADLP
+435 NEGPDGATDIRADLP
-450 NDRNAAAGDT
+450 GAIADGDL
-460 IGGDT
+460 
-465 IGGDTGSDISS
+465 GSI
-476 LIDGL
+476 IDGL
-481 ELPPEAIAAIPGL
+481 DIPPEAIAAIPGL

-501 QVDTFSGGRSILA
+501 QQADTFSGGRSILA

-543 PALADVPVQVPPAT
+543 PALADVPVQVPPTT
-557 TRDGEDEFA
+557 TRDGDDEFA
-566 VEWRAVTDE
+566 AEWRAVTDE
-575 YGDVLGQPVTG
+575 YGDVLGQPITG

-593 PNETGE
+593 PNQTGE

-613 VSSLA
+613 VSTLA

-624 WEEVAEAWAKQ
+624 WEEVAETWAKQ

-674 NVAYA
+674 NGAYA

>member
-43 LRLLETPAPGP
+43 LRLLETPAAGP

-61 QALSDAAAVVVD
+61 QALSDAAAVLVD
-73 DAAMATRGLIEA
+73 DAAIATRGLIEA

-124 DGTWSEWFAADAQNA
+124 DGSWSEWFAADAQNA
-139 PGEEGNGLLG
+139 PGEQGNGLLG

-164 TFGLNVFGESLEDLI
+164 TFGLNVFGESLEDLV

-188 DFAGLADLLGPV
+188 EFAGLADLLGPV

-219 EPVAEDSDVTG
+219 EPVADDSDVTG

-242 DESSRGSA
+242 DESIRSQNP
-250 TYDSDF
+250 TYDEKLVA
-256 RATCVHHTAGANN
+256 ATVHHTAGANN
-269 YSQAESAGIVRGI
+269 YSQAEAAGIVRGI
-282 YKYHTVTRGW
+282 YKYHTAVLGW
-292 KDIGYNALV
+292 GDIGYNALV

-325 GFNTGTFGISMMGDY
+325 GFNKGTFGISMMGDY
-340 STVHPTTAM
+340 STAHPTPAM
-349 INSVGS
+349 INSVGA
-355 MIGWRMKVGGVKPI
+355 MIGWRMRIAGLDPS
-369 GKTTFTAGGHS
+369 GKATLTSQGYKTAKYGA
-380 TSNWSRG
+380 G
-387 QQVTLD
+387 QQATLPS
-393 NIFAHREVAYT
+393 IFAHRDVGDT
-404 TCPGNA
+404 TCPGAA
-410 GFAQMDRIRQ
+410 GYAQMDRIRSIA
-420 LAQSKFDGLSGGVIT
+420 AQKSSGLGDGLIV
-435 NERPDGATDIRADLP
+435 NEGPDGATDIRADLP
-450 NDRNAAAGDT
+450 GAIADGDL
-460 IGGDT
+460 
-465 IGGDTGSDISS
+465 GSI
-476 LIDGL
+476 IDGL
-481 ELPPEAIAAIPGL
+481 DIPPEAIAAIPGL

-501 QVDTFSGGRSILA
+501 QQVDTFSGGRSILA

-543 PALADVPVQVPPAT
+543 PSLADIPVLVQPT
-557 TRDGEDEFA
+557 TTKDGDDEFA
-566 VEWRAVTDE
+566 AEWRAVTDE

-593 PNETGE
+593 PNQTGE

-613 VSSLA
+613 VSTLA

-624 WEEVAEAWAKQ
+624 WEEVAETWAKQ

-665 TRDGVTRAV
+665 NRDGVTRAV
-674 NVAYA
+674 DVAYT

>member
-61 QALSDAAAVVVD
+61 QALSDAAAVLVD

-110 EAPEVTAFFRAERP
+110 EAPDVTAFFRAERP

-139 PGEEGNGLLG
+139 PGEQVNGLLG

-188 DFAGLADLLGPV
+188 DFTGLSDLLGPV

-219 EPVAEDSDVTG
+219 EPVANDSDVTG

-242 DESSRGSA
+242 DESIRSQNP
-250 TYDSDF
+250 TYDDKLVA
-256 RATCVHHTAGANN
+256 ATVHHTAGANN
-269 YSQAESAGIVRGI
+269 YSQAEAAGIVRGI
-282 YKYHTVTRGW
+282 YEYHTAVLGW
-292 KDIGYNALV
+292 GDIGYNALV
-301 DKYGNIYEG
+301 DKFGNIYEG

-325 GFNTGTFGISMMGDY
+325 GFNKGTFGISMMGDY
-340 STVHPTTAM
+340 STAHPTPAM
-349 INSVGS
+349 INSVGA
-355 MIGWRMKVGGVKPI
+355 MIGWRMRIAGLDPS
-369 GKTTFTAGGHS
+369 GKATLTSQGYETAKYGA
-380 TSNWSRG
+380 G
-387 QQVTLD
+387 QQATLPC
-393 NIFAHREVAYT
+393 IFAHRDVGDT
-404 TCPGNA
+404 TCPGAA
-410 GFAQMDRIRQ
+410 GYAQMDRIRSIA
-420 LAQSKFDGLSGGVIT
+420 AQKSSGLGDGLIV
-435 NERPDGATDIRADLP
+435 NEGPDGATDIRADLP
-450 NDRNAAAGDT
+450 GAIA
-460 IGGDT
+460 GGDL
-465 IGGDTGSDISS
+465 GSI
-476 LIDGL
+476 IDGL
-481 ELPPEAIAAIPGL
+481 DIPPEAIAAIPGL
-494 QAMAQGE
+494 QAMAQGG
-501 QVDTFSGGRSILA
+501 QQADTFSGGRSILA

-543 PALADVPVQVPPAT
+543 PALAEIPVQVPPT
-557 TRDGEDEFA
+557 TAEDGDDEFA
-566 VEWRAVTDE
+566 AEWRAVTDE

-593 PNETGE
+593 PNSTGE

-613 VSSLA
+613 VTSVA

>member
-43 LRLLETPAPGP
+43 LRLLETPAAGP

-61 QALSDAAAVVVD
+61 QALSDAAAVLVD
-73 DAAMATRGLIEA
+73 DAAIATRGLIEA

-110 EAPEVTAFFRAERP
+110 DAPKVTAFFRAERP
-124 DGTWSEWFAADAQNA
+124 DGTWSEWFAADSLNA
-139 PGEEGNGLLG
+139 ADDGRMG

-164 TFGLNVFGESLEDLI
+164 TIGLNVFGESLDDLVGI
-179 DVVKRAGAG
+179 VQRAGVG
-188 DFAGLADLLGPV
+188 DLSGLADLVGPV
-200 ALHDVQGVFIDG
+200 SLHDAQGVFIDG

-219 EPVAEDSDVTG
+219 EPIAEESDVTG

-242 DESSRGSA
+242 DESIRGSGPTVDAKLVAA
-250 TYDSDF
+250 T
-256 RATCVHHTAGANN
+256 VHHTAGANN
-269 YSQAESAGIVRGI
+269 YSQAEAPGIVRGI
-282 YKYHTVTRGW
+282 YKYHTQTLGW
-292 KDIGYNALV
+292 GDVGYNALV

-310 RYGGLTKNVQGAHAG
+310 RYGGLTNNVQGAHAG
-325 GFNTGTFGISMMGDY
+325 GFNKGTFGISMMGDY
-340 STVHPTTAM
+340 SAVHPTQAM
-349 INSVGS
+349 INSVGA
-355 MIGWRMKVGGVKPI
+355 MIGWRLRIAGVNPS
-369 GKTTFTAGGHS
+369 GKATLVSQGYRSAKFGAGES
-380 TSNWSRG
+380 ANLPT
-387 QQVTLD
+387 
-393 NIFAHREVAYT
+393 IFAHRDVGDT
-404 TCPGNA
+404 TCPGAA
-410 GFAQMDRIRQ
+410 GYAQMDRIRDIA
-420 LAQSKFDGLSGGVIT
+420 AQKSTGLGAGIID
-435 NERPDGATDIRADLP
+435 NERPDGGTDIRADLP
-450 NDRNAAAGDT
+450 NRDAIGDA
-460 IGGDT
+460 IGG
-465 IGGDTGSDISS
+465 GDLGSI
-476 LIDGL
+476 IDGL

-501 QVDTFSGGRSILA
+501 QQVDTFSGGRSILA

-543 PALADVPVQVPPAT
+543 PSLADIPVLVQPT
-557 TRDGEDEFA
+557 TTKDGDDEFA
-566 VEWRAVTDE
+566 TEWRAVTE
-575 YGDVLGQPVTG
+575 AWGDVLGQPVTG

-599 ADPVRYVKFERGII
+599 ADPVRYVKFERGVI
-613 VSSLA
+613 VTSLA

-624 WEEVAEAWAKQ
+624 WEEIAEAWAKQ

>member
-43 LRLLETPAPGP
+43 LRLLETPAAGP

-61 QALSDAAAVVVD
+61 QALSDAAAVLVD
-73 DAAMATRGLIEA
+73 DAAIATRGLIEA

-124 DGTWSEWFAADAQNA
+124 DGTWSEWFAADSLDS
-139 PGEEGNGLLG
+139 PVGEEGNGLKG

-164 TFGLNVFGESLEDLI
+164 TIGLNVFNESLEDLI
-179 DVVKRAGAG
+179 SLVQRAGAG
-188 DFAGLADLLGPV
+188 DFSGLAELVGPV
-200 ALHDVQGVFIDG
+200 SLHDAQGVFIDG

-219 EPVAEDSDVTG
+219 EPIAEESDVTG

-242 DESSRGSA
+242 DESIRGSGPTVDAKLVAA
-250 TYDSDF
+250 T
-256 RATCVHHTAGANN
+256 VHHTAGANN
-269 YSQAESAGIVRGI
+269 YSQAEAPGIVRGI
-282 YKYHTVTRGW
+282 YKYHTQTLGW
-292 KDIGYNALV
+292 GDVGYNALV

-310 RYGGLTKNVQGAHAG
+310 RYGGLTNNVQGAHAG
-325 GFNTGTFGISMMGDY
+325 GFNKGTFGISMMGDY
-340 STVHPTTAM
+340 SAVHPTQAM
-349 INSVGS
+349 INSVGA
-355 MIGWRMKVGGVKPI
+355 MIGWRLRIAGVNPS
-369 GKTTFTAGGHS
+369 GKATLVSQGYRSAKFGAGES
-380 TSNWSRG
+380 ANLPT
-387 QQVTLD
+387 
-393 NIFAHREVAYT
+393 IFAHRDVGDT
-404 TCPGNA
+404 TCPGAA
-410 GFAQMDRIRQ
+410 GYAQMDRIRDIA
-420 LAQSKFDGLSGGVIT
+420 AQKSTGLGAGIID
-435 NERPDGATDIRADLP
+435 NERPDGGTDIRADLP
-450 NDRNAAAGDT
+450 NRDAIGDA
-460 IGGDT
+460 IGG
-465 IGGDTGSDISS
+465 GDLRSI
-476 LIDGL
+476 IDGL

-501 QVDTFSGGRSILA
+501 QQVDTFSGGRSILA

-543 PALADVPVQVPPAT
+543 PSLADIPVLVQPT
-557 TRDGEDEFA
+557 TTKDGDDEFA
-566 VEWRAVTDE
+566 TEWRAVTE
-575 YGDVLGQPVTG
+575 AWGDVLGQPVTG

-599 ADPVRYVKFERGII
+599 ADPVRYVKFERGVI
-613 VSSLA
+613 VTSLA

-624 WEEVAEAWAKQ
+624 WEEIAEAWAKQ

>member
-43 LRLLETPAPGP
+43 LRLLETPAAGP

-61 QALSDAAAVVVD
+61 QALSDAAAVLVD
-73 DAAMATRGLIEA
+73 DAAIATRGLIEA

-124 DGTWSEWFAADAQNA
+124 DGSWSEWFAADAQNA
-139 PGEEGNGLLG
+139 PGEQGNGLLG

-164 TFGLNVFGESLEDLI
+164 TFGLNVFGESLEDLV

-219 EPVAEDSDVTG
+219 EPVADDSDVTG

-242 DESSRGSA
+242 DESIRSQNP
-250 TYDSDF
+250 TYDEKLVA
-256 RATCVHHTAGANN
+256 ATVHHTAGANN
-269 YSQAESAGIVRGI
+269 YSQAEAAGIVRGI
-282 YKYHTVTRGW
+282 YKYHTAVLGW
-292 KDIGYNALV
+292 GDIGYNALV

-325 GFNTGTFGISMMGDY
+325 GFNKGTFGISMMGDY
-340 STVHPTTAM
+340 STAHPTPAM
-349 INSVGS
+349 INSVGA
-355 MIGWRMKVGGVKPI
+355 MIGWRMRIAGLDPS
-369 GKTTFTAGGHS
+369 GKATLTSQGYKTAKYGA
-380 TSNWSRG
+380 G
-387 QQVTLD
+387 QQATLPS
-393 NIFAHREVAYT
+393 IFAHRDVGDT
-404 TCPGNA
+404 TCPGAA
-410 GFAQMDRIRQ
+410 GYAQMDRIRSIA
-420 LAQSKFDGLSGGVIT
+420 AQKSSGLGDGLIV
-435 NERPDGATDIRADLP
+435 NEGPDGATDIRADLP
-450 NDRNAAAGDT
+450 GAIADGDL
-460 IGGDT
+460 
-465 IGGDTGSDISS
+465 GSI
-476 LIDGL
+476 IDGL
-481 ELPPEAIAAIPGL
+481 DIPPEAIAAIPGL

-501 QVDTFSGGRSILA
+501 QQVDTFSGGRSILA

-543 PALADVPVQVPPAT
+543 PSLADIPVLVQPT
-557 TRDGEDEFA
+557 TTKDGDDEFA
-566 VEWRAVTDE
+566 AEWRAVTDE

-593 PNETGE
+593 PNQTGE

-613 VSSLA
+613 VSTLA

-624 WEEVAEAWAKQ
+624 WEEVAETWAKQ

-652 WGADRADFQGGSI
+652 WGADRADFQGGSV

-674 NVAYA
+674 AVAYA

>member
-28 ASTAAIANSGVVGSG
+28 ASTAAIANTGVVGSG
-43 LRLLETPAPGP
+43 LRLLETPAAGP

-61 QALSDAAAVVVD
+61 QALSDAAAVLVD
-73 DAAMATRGLIEA
+73 DAAIATRGLIEA

-124 DGTWSEWFAADAQNA
+124 DGSWSEWFAADARNA
-139 PGEEGNGLLG
+139 PGEQGNGLLG

-164 TFGLNVFGESLEDLI
+164 TFGLNVFGESLEDLV

-188 DFAGLADLLGPV
+188 DFTRLADLLGPV

-219 EPVAEDSDVTG
+219 EPVADDSDVTG

-242 DESSRGSA
+242 DESIRSQNP
-250 TYDSDF
+250 TYDEKLVA
-256 RATCVHHTAGANN
+256 ATVHHTAGANN
-269 YSQAESAGIVRGI
+269 YSQAEAAGIVRGI
-282 YKYHTVTRGW
+282 YKYHTAVLGW
-292 KDIGYNALV
+292 GDIGYNALV

-310 RYGGLTKNVQGAHAG
+310 RFGGLTKNVQGAHAG
-325 GFNTGTFGISMMGDY
+325 GFNKGTFGISMMGDY
-340 STVHPTTAM
+340 STAHPTPAM
-349 INSVGS
+349 INSVGA
-355 MIGWRMKVGGVKPI
+355 MIGWRMRIAGLDPS
-369 GKTTFTAGGHS
+369 GKATLTSQGYKTAKYGA
-380 TSNWSRG
+380 G
-387 QQVTLD
+387 QQATLPS
-393 NIFAHREVAYT
+393 IFAHRDVGDT
-404 TCPGNA
+404 TCPGAA
-410 GFAQMDRIRQ
+410 GYAQMDRIRSIA
-420 LAQSKFDGLSGGVIT
+420 AQKSSGLGDGLIV
-435 NERPDGATDIRADLP
+435 NEGPGGATDIRADLP
-450 NDRNAAAGDT
+450 GAIADGDL
-460 IGGDT
+460 
-465 IGGDTGSDISS
+465 GSI
-476 LIDGL
+476 IDGL
-481 ELPPEAIAAIPGL
+481 DIPPEAIAAIPGL

-501 QVDTFSGGRSILA
+501 QQADTFSGGRSILA

-543 PALADVPVQVPPAT
+543 PALADVPVQVPPTT
-557 TRDGEDEFA
+557 TRDGDDEFA
-566 VEWRAVTDE
+566 AEWRAVTDE
-575 YGDVLGQPVTG
+575 YGDVLGQPITG

-613 VSSLA
+613 VSTLA

-624 WEEVAEAWAKQ
+624 WEEVAETWAKQ

>member
-43 LRLLETPAPGP
+43 LRLLETPAAGP

-61 QALSDAAAVVVD
+61 QALSDAAAVLVD
-73 DAAMATRGLIEA
+73 DAAIATRGLIEA

-124 DGTWSEWFAADAQNA
+124 DGSWSEWFAADAQNA
-139 PGEEGNGLLG
+139 PGEQGNGLLG

-164 TFGLNVFGESLEDLI
+164 TFGLNVFGESLEDLV

-219 EPVAEDSDVTG
+219 EPVADDSDVTG

-242 DESSRGSA
+242 DESIRSQNP
-250 TYDSDF
+250 TYDEKLVA
-256 RATCVHHTAGANN
+256 ATVHHTAGANN
-269 YSQAESAGIVRGI
+269 YSQAEAAGIVRGI
-282 YKYHTVTRGW
+282 YKYHTAVLGW
-292 KDIGYNALV
+292 GDIGYNALV

-325 GFNTGTFGISMMGDY
+325 GFNKGTFGISMMGDY
-340 STVHPTTAM
+340 STAHPTPAM
-349 INSVGS
+349 INSVGA
-355 MIGWRMKVGGVKPI
+355 MIGWRMRIAGLDPS
-369 GKTTFTAGGHS
+369 GKATLTSQGYKTAKYGA
-380 TSNWSRG
+380 G
-387 QQVTLD
+387 QQATLPS
-393 NIFAHREVAYT
+393 IFAHRDVGDT
-404 TCPGNA
+404 TCPGAA
-410 GFAQMDRIRQ
+410 GYAQMDRIRSIA
-420 LAQSKFDGLSGGVIT
+420 AQKSSGLGDGLIV
-435 NERPDGATDIRADLP
+435 NEGPDGATDIRADLP
-450 NDRNAAAGDT
+450 GAIADGDL
-460 IGGDT
+460 
-465 IGGDTGSDISS
+465 GSI
-476 LIDGL
+476 IDGL
-481 ELPPEAIAAIPGL
+481 DIPPEAIAAIPGL

-501 QVDTFSGGRSILA
+501 QQVDTFSGGRSILA

-543 PALADVPVQVPPAT
+543 PSLADIPVLVQPT
-557 TRDGEDEFA
+557 TTKDGDDEFA
-566 VEWRAVTDE
+566 AEWRAVTDE

-593 PNETGE
+593 PNQTGE

-613 VSSLA
+613 VSTLA

-624 WEEVAEAWAKQ
+624 WEEVAETWAKQ

-674 NVAYA
+674 DVAYT

>member
-219 EPVAEDSDVTG
+219 EPVADDSDVTG

-242 DESSRGSA
+242 DESIRSQNP
-250 TYDSDF
+250 TYDEKLVA
-256 RATCVHHTAGANN
+256 ATVHHTAGANN
-269 YSQAESAGIVRGI
+269 YSQAEAAGIVRGI
-282 YKYHTVTRGW
+282 YKYHTAVLGW
-292 KDIGYNALV
+292 GDIGYNALV

-325 GFNTGTFGISMMGDY
+325 GFNKGTFGISMMGDY
-340 STVHPTTAM
+340 STAHPTPAM
-349 INSVGS
+349 INSVGA
-355 MIGWRMKVGGVKPI
+355 MIGWRMRIAGLDPS
-369 GKTTFTAGGHS
+369 GKATLTSQGYKTAKYGA
-380 TSNWSRG
+380 G
-387 QQVTLD
+387 QQATLPS
-393 NIFAHREVAYT
+393 IFAHRDVGDT
-404 TCPGNA
+404 TCPGAA
-410 GFAQMDRIRQ
+410 GYAQMDRIRSIA
-420 LAQSKFDGLSGGVIT
+420 AQKSSGLGDGLIV
-435 NERPDGATDIRADLP
+435 NEGPDGATDIRADLP
-450 NDRNAAAGDT
+450 GAIADGDL
-460 IGGDT
+460 
-465 IGGDTGSDISS
+465 GSI
-476 LIDGL
+476 IDGL
-481 ELPPEAIAAIPGL
+481 DIPPEAIAAIPGL
-494 QAMAQGE
+494 QAMAQGG
-501 QVDTFSGGRSILA
+501 QQADTFSGGRSILA

-543 PALADVPVQVPPAT
+543 PALADVPVQVPPTT
-557 TRDGEDEFA
+557 TRDGDDEFA
-566 VEWRAVTDE
+566 AEWRAVTDE

-593 PNETGE
+593 PNQTGE

-613 VSSLA
+613 VSTLA

-624 WEEVAEAWAKQ
+624 WEEVAETWAKQ

-665 TRDGVTRAV
+665 TRDGITRAV

>member
-43 LRLLETPAPGP
+43 LRLLETPAAGP

-61 QALSDAAAVVVD
+61 QALSDAAAVLVD
-73 DAAMATRGLIEA
+73 DAAIATRGLIEA

-124 DGTWSEWFAADAQNA
+124 DGSWSEWFAADAQNA
-139 PGEEGNGLLG
+139 PGEQGNGLLG

-164 TFGLNVFGESLEDLI
+164 TFGLNVFGESLEDLV

-219 EPVAEDSDVTG
+219 EPVADDSDVTG

-242 DESSRGSA
+242 DESIRSQNP
-250 TYDSDF
+250 TYDEKLVA
-256 RATCVHHTAGANN
+256 ATVHHTAGANN
-269 YSQAESAGIVRGI
+269 YSQAEAAGIVRGI
-282 YKYHTVTRGW
+282 YKYHTAVLGW
-292 KDIGYNALV
+292 GDIGYNALV

-325 GFNTGTFGISMMGDY
+325 GFNKGTFGISMMGDY
-340 STVHPTTAM
+340 STAHPTPAM
-349 INSVGS
+349 INSVGA
-355 MIGWRMKVGGVKPI
+355 MIGWRMRIAGLDPS
-369 GKTTFTAGGHS
+369 GKATLTSQGYKTAKYGA
-380 TSNWSRG
+380 G
-387 QQVTLD
+387 QQATLPS
-393 NIFAHREVAYT
+393 IFAHRDVGDT
-404 TCPGNA
+404 TCPGAA
-410 GFAQMDRIRQ
+410 GYAQMDRIRSIA
-420 LAQSKFDGLSGGVIT
+420 AQKSSGLGDGLIV
-435 NERPDGATDIRADLP
+435 NEGPDGATDIRADLP
-450 NDRNAAAGDT
+450 GAIADGDL
-460 IGGDT
+460 
-465 IGGDTGSDISS
+465 GSI
-476 LIDGL
+476 IDGL
-481 ELPPEAIAAIPGL
+481 DIPPEAIAAIPGL

-501 QVDTFSGGRSILA
+501 QQVDTFSGGRSILA

-543 PALADVPVQVPPAT
+543 PSLADIPVLVQPT
-557 TRDGEDEFA
+557 TTKDGDDEFA
-566 VEWRAVTDE
+566 AEWRAVTDE
-575 YGDVLGQPVTG
+575 YGDVLGQPITG

-613 VSSLA
+613 VSTLA

-624 WEEVAEAWAKQ
+624 WEEVAETWAKQ

-652 WGADRADFQGGSI
+652 WGADRADFQGGSV

-674 NVAYA
+674 DVAYA

>member
-43 LRLLETPAPGP
+43 LRLLETPAAGP

-61 QALSDAAAVVVD
+61 QALSDAAAVLVD
-73 DAAMATRGLIEA
+73 DAAIATRGLIEA

-124 DGTWSEWFAADAQNA
+124 DGSWSEWFAADAQNA
-139 PGEEGNGLLG
+139 PGEQGNGLLG

-164 TFGLNVFGESLEDLI
+164 TFGLNVFGESLEDLV

-219 EPVAEDSDVTG
+219 EPVADDSDVTG

-242 DESSRGSA
+242 DESIRSQNP
-250 TYDSDF
+250 TYDEKLVA
-256 RATCVHHTAGANN
+256 ATVHHTAGANN
-269 YSQAESAGIVRGI
+269 YSQAEAAGIVRGI
-282 YKYHTVTRGW
+282 YKYHTAVLGW
-292 KDIGYNALV
+292 GDIGYNALV

-325 GFNTGTFGISMMGDY
+325 GFNKGTFGISMMGDY
-340 STVHPTTAM
+340 STAHPTPAM
-349 INSVGS
+349 INSVGA
-355 MIGWRMKVGGVKPI
+355 MIGWRMRIAGLDPS
-369 GKTTFTAGGHS
+369 GKATLTSQGYKTAKYGA
-380 TSNWSRG
+380 G
-387 QQVTLD
+387 QQATLPS
-393 NIFAHREVAYT
+393 IFAHRDVGDT
-404 TCPGNA
+404 TCPGAA
-410 GFAQMDRIRQ
+410 GYAQMDRIRSIA
-420 LAQSKFDGLSGGVIT
+420 AQKSSGLGDGLIV
-435 NERPDGATDIRADLP
+435 NEGPDGATDIRADLP
-450 NDRNAAAGDT
+450 GAIADGDL
-460 IGGDT
+460 
-465 IGGDTGSDISS
+465 GSI
-476 LIDGL
+476 IDGL
-481 ELPPEAIAAIPGL
+481 DIPPEAIAAIPGL
-494 QAMAQGE
+494 QAMAQGG
-501 QVDTFSGGRSILA
+501 QQADTFSGGRSILA

-543 PALADVPVQVPPAT
+543 PALADVPVQVPPTT
-557 TRDGEDEFA
+557 TRDGDDEFA
-566 VEWRAVTDE
+566 AEWRAVTDE

-593 PNETGE
+593 PNQTGE

-613 VSSLA
+613 VSTLA

-624 WEEVAEAWAKQ
+624 WEEVAETWAKQ

-674 NVAYA
+674 DVAYA

>member
-43 LRLLETPAPGP
+43 LRLLETPAAGP

-61 QALSDAAAVVVD
+61 QALSDAAAVLVD
-73 DAAMATRGLIEA
+73 DAAIATRGLIEA

-124 DGTWSEWFAADAQNA
+124 DGSWSEWFAADARNA
-139 PGEEGNGLLG
+139 PGEQGNGLLG

-164 TFGLNVFGESLEDLI
+164 TFGLNVFGESLEDLV

-219 EPVAEDSDVTG
+219 EPVADDSDVTG

-242 DESSRGSA
+242 DESIRSQNP
-250 TYDSDF
+250 TYDEKLVA
-256 RATCVHHTAGANN
+256 ATVHHTAGANN
-269 YSQAESAGIVRGI
+269 YSQAEAAGIVRGI
-282 YKYHTVTRGW
+282 YKYHTAVLGW
-292 KDIGYNALV
+292 GDIGYNALV

-325 GFNTGTFGISMMGDY
+325 GFNKGTFGISMMGDY
-340 STVHPTTAM
+340 STAHPTPAM
-349 INSVGS
+349 INSVGA
-355 MIGWRMKVGGVKPI
+355 MIGWRMRIAGLDPS
-369 GKTTFTAGGHS
+369 GKATLTSQGYKTAKYGA
-380 TSNWSRG
+380 G
-387 QQVTLD
+387 QQATLPS
-393 NIFAHREVAYT
+393 IFAHRDVGDT
-404 TCPGNA
+404 TCPGAA
-410 GFAQMDRIRQ
+410 GYAQMDRIRSIA
-420 LAQSKFDGLSGGVIT
+420 AQKSSGLGDGLIV
-435 NERPDGATDIRADLP
+435 NEGPDGATDIRADLP
-450 NDRNAAAGDT
+450 GAIADGDL
-460 IGGDT
+460 
-465 IGGDTGSDISS
+465 GSI
-476 LIDGL
+476 IDGL
-481 ELPPEAIAAIPGL
+481 DIPPEAIAAIPGL

-501 QVDTFSGGRSILA
+501 QQADTFSGGRSILA

-525 GNDAESVLGAVGR
+525 GNDAESVLSAVGR

-543 PALADVPVQVPPAT
+543 PALADVPVQVPPTT
-557 TRDGEDEFA
+557 TRDGDDEFA
-566 VEWRAVTDE
+566 AEWRAVTDE

-593 PNETGE
+593 PNQTGE

-613 VSSLA
+613 VSTLA

-624 WEEVAEAWAKQ
+624 WEEVAETWAKQ

-665 TRDGVTRAV
+665 TRDGITRAV

>member
-1 MPTRSRINST
+1 M
-11 AIGRRPF
+11 
-18 LAGLAVTTAA
+18 TTAA

-43 LRLLETPAPGP
+43 LRLLETPAAGP

-61 QALSDAAAVVVD
+61 QALSDAAAVLVD
-73 DAAMATRGLIEA
+73 DAAIATRGLIEA

-124 DGTWSEWFAADAQNA
+124 DGSWSEWFAADAQNA
-139 PGEEGNGLLG
+139 PGEQGNGLLG

-164 TFGLNVFGESLEDLI
+164 TFGLNVFGESLEDLV

-219 EPVAEDSDVTG
+219 EPVADDSDVTG

-242 DESSRGSA
+242 DESIRSQNP
-250 TYDSDF
+250 TYDEKLVA
-256 RATCVHHTAGANN
+256 ATVHHTAGANN
-269 YSQAESAGIVRGI
+269 YSQAEAAGIVRGI
-282 YKYHTVTRGW
+282 YKYHTAVLGW
-292 KDIGYNALV
+292 GDIGYNALV

-325 GFNTGTFGISMMGDY
+325 GFNKGTFGISMMGDY
-340 STVHPTTAM
+340 STAHPTPAM
-349 INSVGS
+349 INSVGA
-355 MIGWRMKVGGVKPI
+355 MIGWRMRIAGLDPS
-369 GKTTFTAGGHS
+369 GKATLTSQGYKTAKYGA
-380 TSNWSRG
+380 G
-387 QQVTLD
+387 QQATLPS
-393 NIFAHREVAYT
+393 IFAHRDVGDT
-404 TCPGNA
+404 TCPGAA
-410 GFAQMDRIRQ
+410 GYAQMDRIRSIA
-420 LAQSKFDGLSGGVIT
+420 AQKSSGLGDGLIV
-435 NERPDGATDIRADLP
+435 NEGPDGATDIRADLP
-450 NDRNAAAGDT
+450 GAIADGDL
-460 IGGDT
+460 
-465 IGGDTGSDISS
+465 GSI
-476 LIDGL
+476 IDGL
-481 ELPPEAIAAIPGL
+481 DIPPEAIAAIPGL
-494 QAMAQGE
+494 QAMAQGG
-501 QVDTFSGGRSILA
+501 QQADTFSGGRSILA

-543 PALADVPVQVPPAT
+543 PALADVPVQVPPTT
-557 TRDGEDEFA
+557 TRDGDDEFA
-566 VEWRAVTDE
+566 AEWRAVTDE

-593 PNETGE
+593 PNQTGE

-613 VSSLA
+613 VSTLA

-624 WEEVAEAWAKQ
+624 WEEVAETWAKQ

>member
-43 LRLLETPAPGP
+43 LRLLETPAAGP

-61 QALSDAAAVVVD
+61 QALSDAAAVLVD
-73 DAAMATRGLIEA
+73 DAAIATRGLIEA

-124 DGTWSEWFAADAQNA
+124 DGSWSEWFAADAQNA
-139 PGEEGNGLLG
+139 PGEQGNGLLG

-164 TFGLNVFGESLEDLI
+164 TFGLNVFGESLEDLV

-219 EPVAEDSDVTG
+219 EPVADDSDVTG

-242 DESSRGSA
+242 DESIRSQNP
-250 TYDSDF
+250 TYDEKLVA
-256 RATCVHHTAGANN
+256 ATVHHTAGANN
-269 YSQAESAGIVRGI
+269 YSQAEAAGIVRGI
-282 YKYHTVTRGW
+282 YKYHTAVLGW
-292 KDIGYNALV
+292 GDIGYNALV

-325 GFNTGTFGISMMGDY
+325 GFNKGTFGISMMGDY
-340 STVHPTTAM
+340 STAHPTPAM
-349 INSVGS
+349 INSVGA
-355 MIGWRMKVGGVKPI
+355 MIGWRMRIAGLDPS
-369 GKTTFTAGGHS
+369 GKATLTSQGYKTAKYGA
-380 TSNWSRG
+380 G
-387 QQVTLD
+387 QQATLPS
-393 NIFAHREVAYT
+393 IFAHRDVGDT
-404 TCPGNA
+404 TCPGAA
-410 GFAQMDRIRQ
+410 GYAQMDRIRSIA
-420 LAQSKFDGLSGGVIT
+420 AQKSSGLGDGLIV
-435 NERPDGATDIRADLP
+435 NEGPDGATDIRADLP
-450 NDRNAAAGDT
+450 GAIADGDL
-460 IGGDT
+460 
-465 IGGDTGSDISS
+465 GSI
-476 LIDGL
+476 IDGL
-481 ELPPEAIAAIPGL
+481 DIPPEAIAAIPGL
-494 QAMAQGE
+494 QAMAQGG
-501 QVDTFSGGRSILA
+501 QQADTFSGGRSILA

-543 PALADVPVQVPPAT
+543 PALADVPVQVPPTT
-557 TRDGEDEFA
+557 TRDGDDEFA
-566 VEWRAVTDE
+566 AEWRAVTDE

-593 PNETGE
+593 PNQTGE

-613 VSSLA
+613 VSTLA

-624 WEEVAEAWAKQ
+624 WEEVAETWAKQ

-652 WGADRADFQGGSI
+652 WGADRADFPGGSD
-665 TRDGVTRAV
+665 TRDGVTRAGD
-674 NVAYA
+674 VASA

>member
-43 LRLLETPAPGP
+43 LRLLETPAAGP

-61 QALSDAAAVVVD
+61 QALSDAAAVLVD
-73 DAAMATRGLIEA
+73 DAAIATRGLIEA

-95 LRHDREFSMFALTWR
+95 LRHDREFSMFAMTWR
-110 EAPEVTAFFRAERP
+110 EAPNVTAFFRAERP
-124 DGTWSEWFAADAQNA
+124 DGTWSEWFAADSLDS
-139 PGEEGNGLLG
+139 PVGEEGNGLKG

-164 TFGLNVFGESLEDLI
+164 TIGLNVFGESLDDLVGI
-179 DVVKRAGAG
+179 VQRAGVG
-188 DFAGLADLLGPV
+188 DLSGLADLVGPV
-200 ALHDVQGVFIDG
+200 SLHDAQGVFIDG

-219 EPVAEDSDVTG
+219 EPIAEESDVTG

-242 DESSRGSA
+242 DESIRGSGPTVDAKLVAA
-250 TYDSDF
+250 T
-256 RATCVHHTAGANN
+256 VHHTAGANN
-269 YSQAESAGIVRGI
+269 YSQAEAPGIVRGI
-282 YKYHTVTRGW
+282 YKYHTQTLGW
-292 KDIGYNALV
+292 GDVGYNALV

-310 RYGGLTKNVQGAHAG
+310 RYGGLTNNVQGAHAG
-325 GFNTGTFGISMMGDY
+325 GFNKGTFGISMMGDY
-340 STVHPTTAM
+340 SAVHPTQAM
-349 INSVGS
+349 INSVGA
-355 MIGWRMKVGGVKPI
+355 MIGWRLRIAGVNPS
-369 GKTTFTAGGHS
+369 GKATLVSQGYRSAKFGAGES
-380 TSNWSRG
+380 ANLPT
-387 QQVTLD
+387 
-393 NIFAHREVAYT
+393 IFAHRDVGDT
-404 TCPGNA
+404 TCPGAA
-410 GFAQMDRIRQ
+410 GYAQMDRIRDIA
-420 LAQSKFDGLSGGVIT
+420 AQKSTGLGAGIID
-435 NERPDGATDIRADLP
+435 NERPDGGTDIRADLP
-450 NDRNAAAGDT
+450 NRDAIGDA
-460 IGGDT
+460 IGG
-465 IGGDTGSDISS
+465 GDLGSI
-476 LIDGL
+476 IDGL

-501 QVDTFSGGRSILA
+501 QQVDTFSGGRSILA

-543 PALADVPVQVPPAT
+543 PSLADIPVLVQPT
-557 TRDGEDEFA
+557 TTKDGDDEFA
-566 VEWRAVTDE
+566 TEWRAVTE
-575 YGDVLGQPVTG
+575 AWGDVLGQPVTG

-599 ADPVRYVKFERGII
+599 ADPVRYVKFERGVI
-613 VSSLA
+613 VTSLA

-624 WEEVAEAWAKQ
+624 WEEIAEAWAKQ

>member
-43 LRLLETPAPGP
+43 LRLLETPAAGP

-61 QALSDAAAVVVD
+61 QALSDAAAVLVD
-73 DAAMATRGLIEA
+73 DAAIATRGLIEA

-124 DGTWSEWFAADAQNA
+124 DGSWSEWFAADAQNA
-139 PGEEGNGLLG
+139 PGEQGNGLLG

-164 TFGLNVFGESLEDLI
+164 TFGLNVFGESLEDLV

-219 EPVAEDSDVTG
+219 EPVADDSDVTG

-242 DESSRGSA
+242 DESIRSQNP
-250 TYDSDF
+250 TYDEKLVA
-256 RATCVHHTAGANN
+256 ATVHHTAGANN
-269 YSQAESAGIVRGI
+269 YSQAEAAGIVRGI
-282 YKYHTVTRGW
+282 YKYHTAVLGW
-292 KDIGYNALV
+292 GDIGYNALV

-325 GFNTGTFGISMMGDY
+325 GFNKGTFGISMMGDY
-340 STVHPTTAM
+340 STAHPTPAM
-349 INSVGS
+349 INSVGA
-355 MIGWRMKVGGVKPI
+355 MIGWRMRIAGLDPS
-369 GKTTFTAGGHS
+369 GKATLTSQGYKTAKYGA
-380 TSNWSRG
+380 G
-387 QQVTLD
+387 QQATLPS
-393 NIFAHREVAYT
+393 IFAHRDVGDT
-404 TCPGNA
+404 TCPGAA
-410 GFAQMDRIRQ
+410 GYAQMDRIRSIA
-420 LAQSKFDGLSGGVIT
+420 AQKSSGLGDGLIV
-435 NERPDGATDIRADLP
+435 NEGPDGATDIRADLP
-450 NDRNAAAGDT
+450 GAIADGDL
-460 IGGDT
+460 
-465 IGGDTGSDISS
+465 GSI
-476 LIDGL
+476 IDGL
-481 ELPPEAIAAIPGL
+481 DIPPEAIAAIPGL

-501 QVDTFSGGRSILA
+501 QQVDTFSGGRSILA

-543 PALADVPVQVPPAT
+543 PSLADIPVLVQPT
-557 TRDGEDEFA
+557 TTKDGDDEFA
-566 VEWRAVTDE
+566 AEWRAVTDE

-593 PNETGE
+593 PNQTGE

-613 VSSLA
+613 VSTLA

-624 WEEVAEAWAKQ
+624 WEEVAETWAKQ

-665 TRDGVTRAV
+665 TRDGITRAV

>member
-43 LRLLETPAPGP
+43 LRLLETPAAGP

-61 QALSDAAAVVVD
+61 QALSDAAAVLVD
-73 DAAMATRGLIEA
+73 DAAIATRGLIEA

-110 EAPEVTAFFRAERP
+110 DAPKVTAFFRAERP
-124 DGTWSEWFAADAQNA
+124 DGTWSEWFAADSLNA
-139 PGEEGNGLLG
+139 ADDGRMG

-164 TFGLNVFGESLEDLI
+164 TIGLNVFGESLDDLVGI
-179 DVVKRAGAG
+179 VQRAGVG
-188 DFAGLADLLGPV
+188 DLSGLADLVGPV
-200 ALHDVQGVFIDG
+200 SLHDAQGVFIDG

-219 EPVAEDSDVTG
+219 EPIAEESDVTG

-242 DESSRGSA
+242 DESIRGSGPTVDAKLVAA
-250 TYDSDF
+250 T
-256 RATCVHHTAGANN
+256 VHHTAGANN
-269 YSQAESAGIVRGI
+269 YSQAEAPGIVRGI
-282 YKYHTVTRGW
+282 YKYHTQTLGW
-292 KDIGYNALV
+292 GDVGYNALV

-310 RYGGLTKNVQGAHAG
+310 RYGGLTNNVQGAHAG
-325 GFNTGTFGISMMGDY
+325 GFNKGTFGISMMGDY
-340 STVHPTTAM
+340 SAVHPTQAM
-349 INSVGS
+349 INSVGA
-355 MIGWRMKVGGVKPI
+355 MIGWRLRIAGVNPS
-369 GKTTFTAGGHS
+369 GKATLVSQGYRSAKFGAGES
-380 TSNWSRG
+380 ANLPT
-387 QQVTLD
+387 
-393 NIFAHREVAYT
+393 IFAHRDVGDT
-404 TCPGNA
+404 TCPGAA
-410 GFAQMDRIRQ
+410 GYAQMDRIRDIA
-420 LAQSKFDGLSGGVIT
+420 AQKSTGLGAGIID
-435 NERPDGATDIRADLP
+435 NERPDGGTDIRADLP
-450 NDRNAAAGDT
+450 NRDAIGDA
-460 IGGDT
+460 IGG
-465 IGGDTGSDISS
+465 GDLGSI
-476 LIDGL
+476 IDGL

-501 QVDTFSGGRSILA
+501 QQVDTFSGGRSILA

-543 PALADVPVQVPPAT
+543 PSLADIPVLVQPT
-557 TRDGEDEFA
+557 TSKDGDDEFA
-566 VEWRAVTDE
+566 TEWRAVTE
-575 YGDVLGQPVTG
+575 AWGDVLGQPVTG

-599 ADPVRYVKFERGII
+599 ADPVRYVKFERGVI
-613 VSSLA
+613 VTSLA

-624 WEEVAEAWAKQ
+624 WEEIAEAWAKQ

-665 TRDGVTRAV
+665 TRDGITRAV

>member
-54 VDVHLAS
+54 VDVHLAN
-61 QALSDAAAVVVD
+61 QAISDAVSVLVD
-73 DAAMATRGLIEA
+73 DAAIATRGLIEA

-95 LRHDREFSMFALTWR
+95 LRHDREFSMFAMTWR
-110 EAPEVTAFFRAERP
+110 EAPNVTAFFRAERP
-124 DGTWSEWFAADAQNA
+124 DGTWSEWFAADSLDS
-139 PGEEGNGLLG
+139 PVGEEGNGLKG

-164 TFGLNVFGESLEDLI
+164 TIGLNVFNESLEDLI
-179 DVVKRAGAG
+179 SLVQRAGAG
-188 DFAGLADLLGPV
+188 DFSGLAELVGPV
-200 ALHDVQGVFIDG
+200 SLHDAQGVFIDG

-219 EPVAEDSDVTG
+219 EPIAEESDVTG

-242 DESSRGSA
+242 DESIRGSGPTVDAKLVAA
-250 TYDSDF
+250 T
-256 RATCVHHTAGANN
+256 VHHTAGANN
-269 YSQAESAGIVRGI
+269 YSQAEAPGIVRGI
-282 YKYHTVTRGW
+282 YKYHTQTLGW
-292 KDIGYNALV
+292 GDVGYNALV

-310 RYGGLTKNVQGAHAG
+310 RYGGLTNNVQGAHAG
-325 GFNTGTFGISMMGDY
+325 GFNKGTFGISMMGDY
-340 STVHPTTAM
+340 SAVHPTQAM
-349 INSVGS
+349 INSVGA
-355 MIGWRMKVGGVKPI
+355 MIGWRLRIAGVNPS
-369 GKTTFTAGGHS
+369 GKATLVSQGYRSAKFGAGES
-380 TSNWSRG
+380 ANLPT
-387 QQVTLD
+387 
-393 NIFAHREVAYT
+393 IFAHRDVGDT
-404 TCPGNA
+404 TCPGA
-410 GFAQMDRIRQ
+410 VGYAQMDRIRDIA
-420 LAQSKFDGLSGGVIT
+420 AQKSTGLGAGIID
-435 NERPDGATDIRADLP
+435 NERPDGGTDIRADLP
-450 NDRNAAAGDT
+450 NRDAIGDA
-460 IGGDT
+460 IGG
-465 IGGDTGSDISS
+465 GDLGSI
-476 LIDGL
+476 IDGL

-501 QVDTFSGGRSILA
+501 QQVDTFSGGRSILA

-543 PALADVPVQVPPAT
+543 PSLADIPVLVQPT
-557 TRDGEDEFA
+557 TTKDGDDEFA
-566 VEWRAVTDE
+566 TEWRAVTE
-575 YGDVLGQPVTG
+575 AWGDVLGQPVTG

-599 ADPVRYVKFERGII
+599 ADPVRYVKFERGVI
-613 VSSLA
+613 VTSLA

-624 WEEVAEAWAKQ
+624 WEEIAEAWAKQ

-674 NVAYA
+674 DVAYA

>member
-219 EPVAEDSDVTG
+219 EPVADDSDVTG

-242 DESSRGSA
+242 DESIRSQNP
-250 TYDSDF
+250 TYDEKLVA
-256 RATCVHHTAGANN
+256 ATVHHTAGANN
-269 YSQAESAGIVRGI
+269 YSQAEAAGIVRGI
-282 YKYHTVTRGW
+282 YKYHTAVLGW
-292 KDIGYNALV
+292 GDIGYNALV

-325 GFNTGTFGISMMGDY
+325 GFNKGTFGISMMGDY
-340 STVHPTTAM
+340 STAHPTPAM
-349 INSVGS
+349 INSVGA
-355 MIGWRMKVGGVKPI
+355 MIGWRMRIAGLDPS
-369 GKTTFTAGGHS
+369 GKATLTSQGYKTAKYGA
-380 TSNWSRG
+380 G
-387 QQVTLD
+387 QQATLPS
-393 NIFAHREVAYT
+393 IFAHRDVGDT
-404 TCPGNA
+404 TCPGAA
-410 GFAQMDRIRQ
+410 GYAQMDRIRSIA
-420 LAQSKFDGLSGGVIT
+420 AQKSSGLGDGLIV
-435 NERPDGATDIRADLP
+435 NEGPDGATDIRADLP
-450 NDRNAAAGDT
+450 GAIADGDL
-460 IGGDT
+460 
-465 IGGDTGSDISS
+465 GSI
-476 LIDGL
+476 IDGL
-481 ELPPEAIAAIPGL
+481 DIPPEAIAAIPGL
-494 QAMAQGE
+494 QAMAQGG
-501 QVDTFSGGRSILA
+501 QQADTFSGGRSILA

-543 PALADVPVQVPPAT
+543 PALADVPVQVPPTT
-557 TRDGEDEFA
+557 TRDGDDEFA
-566 VEWRAVTDE
+566 AEWRAVTDE

-593 PNETGE
+593 PNQTGE

-613 VSSLA
+613 VSTVA

-624 WEEVAEAWAKQ
+624 WEEVAETWAKQ

-665 TRDGVTRAV
+665 TRDGITRAV

>member
-28 ASTAAIANSGVVGSG
+28 ASTAAIANTGVVGSG
-43 LRLLETPAPGP
+43 LRLLETPAAGP

-61 QALSDAAAVVVD
+61 QALSDAAAVLVD
-73 DAAMATRGLIEA
+73 DAAIATRGLIEA

-124 DGTWSEWFAADAQNA
+124 DGSWSEWFAADARNA
-139 PGEEGNGLLG
+139 PGEQGNGLLG

-164 TFGLNVFGESLEDLI
+164 TFGLNVFGESLEDLV

-219 EPVAEDSDVTG
+219 EPVADDSDVTG

-242 DESSRGSA
+242 DESIRSQNP
-250 TYDSDF
+250 TYDEKLVA
-256 RATCVHHTAGANN
+256 ATVHHTAGANN
-269 YSQAESAGIVRGI
+269 YSQAEAAGIVRGI
-282 YKYHTVTRGW
+282 YKYHTAVLGW
-292 KDIGYNALV
+292 GDIGYNALV

-325 GFNTGTFGISMMGDY
+325 GFNKGTFGISMMGDY
-340 STVHPTTAM
+340 STAHPTPAM
-349 INSVGS
+349 INSVGA
-355 MIGWRMKVGGVKPI
+355 MIGWRMRIAGLDPS
-369 GKTTFTAGGHS
+369 GKATLTSQGYKTAKYGA
-380 TSNWSRG
+380 G
-387 QQVTLD
+387 QQATLPS
-393 NIFAHREVAYT
+393 IFAHRDVGDT
-404 TCPGNA
+404 TCPGAA
-410 GFAQMDRIRQ
+410 GYAQMDRIRSIA
-420 LAQSKFDGLSGGVIT
+420 AQKSSGLGDGLIV
-435 NERPDGATDIRADLP
+435 NEGPDGATDIRADLP
-450 NDRNAAAGDT
+450 GAIADGDL
-460 IGGDT
+460 
-465 IGGDTGSDISS
+465 GSI
-476 LIDGL
+476 IDGL
-481 ELPPEAIAAIPGL
+481 DIPPEAIAAIPGL
-494 QAMAQGE
+494 QAMAQGG
-501 QVDTFSGGRSILA
+501 QQADTFSGGRSILA

-543 PALADVPVQVPPAT
+543 PALADVPVQVPPTT
-557 TRDGEDEFA
+557 TRDGDDEFA
-566 VEWRAVTDE
+566 AEWRAVTDE

-593 PNETGE
+593 PNQTGE

-613 VSSLA
+613 VSTLA

-624 WEEVAEAWAKQ
+624 WEEVAETWAKQ

-665 TRDGVTRAV
+665 TRDGITRAV